1 MVLSSE
7 LASQFAK
14 IVNQTN
20 TNDSKETTVYGTA
33 VKFNGKMYVKI
44 DGSDR
49 MTPITS
55 TVDVREGERVT
66 VLIKNHQAV
75 ATGNTSSP
83 AARTDDV
90 KDNTQKIED
99 ASKQITELGTLV
111 ADKASIKELEADEA
125 RIKDLEAA
133 NVTITGELTAQRA
146 SISNLTADNV
156 NINKSLTAANAT
168 IDNLKTNKLDVEVAD
183 LKFATI
189 ESLKVTDANV
199 RQLTSDFGDFKK
211 LSTESFV
218 ANNAAIKT
226 LQTDKL
232 STKDAEVTYANIDF
246 ANIGD
251 AAIEKFYAKSGIIK
265 DLVIGNETVTGELVG
280 ITITGDLIKANT
292 IVADKFV
299 LKGQNG
305 LFYRINTDGITVE
318 TEQTD
323 ENSLNGKVILAKS
336 ITADKVKVTDLV
348 AFGATIAGFN
358 INDNSI
364 YSGVKES
371 VDNDTRGIYLDKDG
385 QIAFG
390 DSNNYVKY
398 YRDTDNTYKL
408 KISAGS
414 IIMSATGKTVEDAIN
429 GVETKLDELDVP
441 DDLVTKADL
450 IDDINSELK
459 IDGKSISLTTGHF
472 VITSKN
478 FSLDAAGN
486 ASFSGTITGSSGEF
500 TKGFYVNIPNEI
512 ARKFDDKFSNDS
524 FWRFKCSDLELYLG
538 WYSKAICDDKTS
550 HTTPLLSDISIT
562 HDGVIIESES
572 VVDIRAIG
580 LTGSYGATKV
590 SDIAIGIKLHKG
602 ALTIYGDAKATTESD
617 GTTTVVG
624 NNSSV
629 KTEKL
634 MDITLASVFKTS
646 IYVGSGITL
655 TGGTTI
661 KGNVNA
667 TGYTVTATN
676 LTAKSKLTV
685 SGNSYFGG
693 SGTFGGG
700 LSVPCIEMIYSTPY
714 IDFHYNKSTADY
726 TSRFIDYGGNF
737 TYYTNSGIHQFCN
750 INGSQVARIQSNGT
764 FGAATGGT
772 AIVGSAIY
780 CQTTWSGGAF
790 TAVYGASF
798 TNPSSRLVKEN
809 IADMTDSEAMKI
821 LQLTPVDFDY
831 IEAYGG
837 EKNQHGLIAEDTL
850 GIIPSCVTVPEGYSE
865 DNFDIENG
873 VRNEVLA
880 IDYSK
885 LVPYLVKMVQIQQ
898 KQIDK
903 LLSTQQK
910 GE

>member
-75 ATGNTSSP
+75 TTGNTSSP

-133 NVTITGELTAQRA
+133 NVTITGELKAQRA
-146 SISNLTADNV
+146 NISSLTADTV
-156 NINKSLTAANAT
+156 NINKSLTAANAS
-168 IDNLKTNKLDVEVAD
+168 IENLKTNKLDVEVAD

-189 ESLKVTDANV
+189 DSLKTTNVSV

-211 LSTESFV
+211 LSTESFN
-218 ANNAAIKT
+218 ANNAAIKS

-232 STKDAEVTYANIDF
+232 NTKDAEVTYANIDF

-358 INDNSI
+358 INDTSI

-371 VDNDTRGIYLDKDG
+371 VNNNTRGVYLDKDG

-398 YRDTDNTYKL
+398 YKDTDNTYKL

-472 VITSKN
+472 VINSKN

-486 ASFSGTITGSSGEF
+486 ASFSGTIKGSAGEF
-500 TKGFYVNIPNEI
+500 TKGFFVDIPTEYGSYNSSWRI
-512 ARKFDDKFSNDS
+512 SMSNNDC
-524 FWRFKCSDLELYLG
+524 FFG
-538 WYSKAICDDKTS
+538 WYHSGLGEDGGEDAGEANSMSSIFMHEGKFVLRAATIRLD
-550 HTTPLLSDISIT
+550 SDSNVGDVSIYGNSIT
-562 HDGVIIESES
+562 
-572 VVDIRAIG
+572 IG
-580 LTGSYGATKV
+580 GATT
-590 SDIAIGIKLHKG
+590 IENKL
-602 ALTIYGDAKATTESD
+602 
-617 GTTTVVG
+617 TVK
-624 NNSSV
+624 N
-629 KTEKL
+629 
-634 MDITLASVFKTS
+634 
-646 IYVGSGITL
+646 
-655 TGGTTI
+655 
-661 KGNVNA
+661 NVNA

-676 LTAKSKLTV
+676 ITVKSQLTV

-714 IDFHYNKSTADY
+714 IDFHYNKSKADY

-750 INGSQVARIQSNGT
+750 IDGSQVARIQSNGT

-780 CQTTWSGGAF
+780 CQTTWSGGAY

-809 IADMTDSEAMKI
+809 IADMTDDEAMKI

-837 EKNQHGLIAEDTL
+837 EKNQHGLIAEDTID
-850 GIIPSCVTVPEGYSE
+850 IIPSCVTVPDGYSE
-865 DNFDIENG
+865 DNFDVDNG
-873 VRNEVLA
+873 IRNEVLA

>member
-1 MVLSSE
+1 MGLSSE

-75 ATGNTSSP
+75 TTGNTSSP
-83 AARTDDV
+83 AARTADV

-99 ASKQITELGTLV
+99 ASKQITELGTLI

-133 NVTITGELTAQRA
+133 NVTITGELKAQRA
-146 SISNLTADNV
+146 SISSLTADNV
-156 NINKSLTAANAT
+156 NINKSLTAANAS
-168 IDNLKTNKLDVEVAD
+168 IENLKTNKLDVEVAD

-189 ESLKVTDANV
+189 DSLKATNVSV

-211 LSTESFV
+211 LSTESFN
-218 ANNAAIKT
+218 ANNAAIKS

-232 STKDAEVTYANIDF
+232 NTKDAEVTYANIDF

-371 VDNDTRGIYLDKDG
+371 INNNTRGIYLDKDG

-398 YRDTDNTYKL
+398 YKDTDNTYKL

-429 GVETKLDELDVP
+429 GVETKLNELDVP

-472 VITSKN
+472 VINSKN
-478 FSLDAAGN
+478 FSLDAKGN

-500 TKGFYVNIPNEI
+500 TKGFYVNILDPITTGDVDSSWQFKISKGNMFVGRYIPREYI
-512 ARKFDDKFSNDS
+512 EDPPFDHYETYIKFDGATTAIVGGSRIYLD
-524 FWRFKCSDLELYLG
+524 CS
-538 WYSKAICDDKTS
+538 A
-550 HTTPLLSDISIT
+550 ISI
-562 HDGVIIESES
+562 DLDYGEGY
-572 VVDIRAIG
+572 IRLVNSTVGITI
-580 LTGSYGATKV
+580 TGSKISQST
-590 SDIAIGIKLHKG
+590 
-602 ALTIYGDAKATTESD
+602 TQFTGD
-617 GTTTVVG
+617 
-624 NNSSV
+624 
-629 KTEKL
+629 
-634 MDITLASVFKTS
+634 
-646 IYVGSGITL
+646 
-655 TGGTTI
+655 
-661 KGNVNA
+661 VNA

-714 IDFHYNKSTADY
+714 INFHYNKSKADY

-737 TYYTNSGIHQFCN
+737 TYCTNSGIHQFCN
-750 INGSQVARIQSNGT
+750 IDGSQVARIQSNGT

-780 CQTTWSGGAF
+780 CQTTWSGGAY

-809 IADMTDSEAMKI
+809 IADMTDDEAMKI

-837 EKNQHGLIAEDTL
+837 EKNQHGLIAEDTID
-850 GIIPSCVTVPEGYSE
+850 IIPSCVTVPDGYSE
-865 DNFDIENG
+865 DAFDIDNG
-873 VRNEVLA
+873 IRNEVLA

-885 LVPYLVKMVQIQQ
+885 LVPYLVKMIQIQQ

>member
-1 MVLSSE
+1 MGLSSE

-156 NINKSLTAANAT
+156 NINKSLTAANAS
-168 IDNLKTNKLDVEVAD
+168 IENLKTNKLDVEVAD

-189 ESLKVTDANV
+189 DSLKATNVSV

-211 LSTESFV
+211 LSTESFN
-218 ANNAAIKT
+218 ANNAAIKS

-232 STKDAEVTYANIDF
+232 NTKDAEVTYANIDF

-358 INDNSI
+358 INDTSI

-371 VDNDTRGIYLDKDG
+371 VNNNTRGVYLDKDG

-398 YRDTDNTYKL
+398 YKDTDNTYKL

-472 VITSKN
+472 VINSKN

-486 ASFSGTITGSSGEF
+486 ASFSGTIKGSAGEF
-500 TKGFYVNIPNEI
+500 TKGFFVDIPTEYGSYNSSWRI
-512 ARKFDDKFSNDS
+512 SMSNNDC
-524 FWRFKCSDLELYLG
+524 FFG
-538 WYSKAICDDKTS
+538 WYHSGLGEDGGEDDGEANSMSSIFMHEGKFVLRAATIR
-550 HTTPLLSDISIT
+550 LDSDSNVGDVSIYGNSIT
-562 HDGVIIESES
+562 
-572 VVDIRAIG
+572 IG
-580 LTGSYGATKV
+580 GATT
-590 SDIAIGIKLHKG
+590 IENKL
-602 ALTIYGDAKATTESD
+602 
-617 GTTTVVG
+617 TVK
-624 NNSSV
+624 N
-629 KTEKL
+629 
-634 MDITLASVFKTS
+634 
-646 IYVGSGITL
+646 
-655 TGGTTI
+655 
-661 KGNVNA
+661 NVNA

-676 LTAKSKLTV
+676 ITVKSQLTV

-714 IDFHYNKSTADY
+714 INFHYNKSKADY

-737 TYYTNSGIHQFCN
+737 TYCTNSGIHQFCN
-750 INGSQVARIQSNGT
+750 IDGSQVARIQSNGT

-780 CQTTWSGGAF
+780 CQTTWIGGAY

-809 IADMTDSEAMKI
+809 IADMTDDEAMKI

-837 EKNQHGLIAEDTL
+837 EKNQHGLIAEDTID
-850 GIIPSCVTVPEGYSE
+850 IIPSCVTVPDGYSE
-865 DNFDIENG
+865 DAFDIDNG
-873 VRNEVLA
+873 IRNEVLA

-885 LVPYLVKMVQIQQ
+885 LVPYLVKMIQIQQ

>member
-1 MVLSSE
+1 MGLSSE

-156 NINKSLTAANAT
+156 NINKSLTAANAS
-168 IDNLKTNKLDVEVAD
+168 IENLKTNKLDVEVAD

-189 ESLKVTDANV
+189 DSLKATNVSV

-211 LSTESFV
+211 LSTESFN
-218 ANNAAIKT
+218 ANNAAIKS

-232 STKDAEVTYANIDF
+232 NTKDAEVTYANIDF

-358 INDNSI
+358 INDTSI

-371 VDNDTRGIYLDKDG
+371 VNNNTRGVYLDKDG

-398 YRDTDNTYKL
+398 YKDTDNTYKL

-472 VITSKN
+472 VINSKN

-486 ASFSGTITGSSGEF
+486 ASFSGTIKGSAGEF
-500 TKGFYVNIPNEI
+500 TKGFFVDIPTEYGSYNSSWRI
-512 ARKFDDKFSNDS
+512 SMSNNDC
-524 FWRFKCSDLELYLG
+524 FFG
-538 WYSKAICDDKTS
+538 WYHSGLGEDGGEDDGEANSMSSIFMHESKFVLRAATIRLD
-550 HTTPLLSDISIT
+550 SDSNVGDVSIYGNSIT
-562 HDGVIIESES
+562 
-572 VVDIRAIG
+572 IG
-580 LTGSYGATKV
+580 GATT
-590 SDIAIGIKLHKG
+590 IENKL
-602 ALTIYGDAKATTESD
+602 
-617 GTTTVVG
+617 TVK
-624 NNSSV
+624 N
-629 KTEKL
+629 
-634 MDITLASVFKTS
+634 
-646 IYVGSGITL
+646 
-655 TGGTTI
+655 
-661 KGNVNA
+661 NVNA

-676 LTAKSKLTV
+676 ITVKSQLTV

-714 IDFHYNKSTADY
+714 IDFHYNKSKADY

-737 TYYTNSGIHQFCN
+737 TYCTNSGIHQFCN
-750 INGSQVARIQSNGT
+750 IDGSQVARIQSNGT

-780 CQTTWSGGAF
+780 CQTTWIGGAY

-809 IADMTDSEAMKI
+809 IADMTDDEAMKI

-837 EKNQHGLIAEDTL
+837 EKNQHGLIAEDTID
-850 GIIPSCVTVPEGYSE
+850 IIPSCVTVPDGYSE
-865 DNFDIENG
+865 DAFDIDNG
-873 VRNEVLA
+873 IRNEVLA

-885 LVPYLVKMVQIQQ
+885 LVPYLVKMIQIQQ

>member
-1 MVLSSE
+1 MGLSSE

-75 ATGNTSSP
+75 TTGNTSSP

-133 NVTITGELTAQRA
+133 NVTITGELKAQRA
-146 SISNLTADNV
+146 NISSLTADTV
-156 NINKSLTAANAT
+156 NINKSLTAANAS
-168 IDNLKTNKLDVEVAD
+168 IENLKTNKLDVEVAD

-189 ESLKVTDANV
+189 DSLKATNVSV

-211 LSTESFV
+211 LSTESFN
-218 ANNAAIKT
+218 ANNAAIKS

-232 STKDAEVTYANIDF
+232 NTKDAEVTYANIDF

-358 INDNSI
+358 INDTSI

-371 VDNDTRGIYLDKDG
+371 VNNNTRGVYLDKDG

-398 YRDTDNTYKL
+398 YKDTDNTYKL

-472 VITSKN
+472 VINSKN

-486 ASFSGTITGSSGEF
+486 ASFSGTIKGSAGEF
-500 TKGFYVNIPNEI
+500 TKGFFVDIPTKYGSYNSSWRI
-512 ARKFDDKFSNDS
+512 SMSNNDC
-524 FWRFKCSDLELYLG
+524 FFG
-538 WYSKAICDDKTS
+538 WYHSGLGEDGGEDDGEANSMSSIFMHEGKFVLRAATIR
-550 HTTPLLSDISIT
+550 LASDSNVGDVSIYGNSIT
-562 HDGVIIESES
+562 
-572 VVDIRAIG
+572 IG
-580 LTGSYGATKV
+580 GAT
-590 SDIAIGIKLHKG
+590 
-602 ALTIYGDAKATTESD
+602 TIE
-617 GTTTVVG
+617 
-624 NNSSV
+624 N
-629 KTEKL
+629 
-634 MDITLASVFKTS
+634 
-646 IYVGSGITL
+646 
-655 TGGTTI
+655 
-661 KGNVNA
+661 
-667 TGYTVTATN
+667 
-676 LTAKSKLTV
+676 KLTV

-714 IDFHYNKSTADY
+714 IDFHYNKSKADY

-750 INGSQVARIQSNGT
+750 IDGSQVARIQSNGT

-780 CQTTWSGGAF
+780 CQTTWSGGAY

-809 IADMTDSEAMKI
+809 IADMTDDEAMKI

-837 EKNQHGLIAEDTL
+837 EKNQHGLIAEDTID
-850 GIIPSCVTVPEGYSE
+850 IIPSCVTVPDGYSE
-865 DNFDIENG
+865 DNFDVDNG
-873 VRNEVLA
+873 IRNEVLA

>member
-1 MVLSSE
+1 MGLSSE

-75 ATGNTSSP
+75 TTGNTSSP

-99 ASKQITELGTLV
+99 ASKQITELGTLI

-133 NVTITGELTAQRA
+133 NVTITGELKAQRA
-146 SISNLTADNV
+146 SISSLTADNV
-156 NINKSLTAANAT
+156 NINKSLTAANAS
-168 IDNLKTNKLDVEVAD
+168 IENLKTNKLDVEVAD

-189 ESLKVTDANV
+189 DSLKATNISV

-211 LSTESFV
+211 LSTESFN
-218 ANNAAIKT
+218 ANNAAIKS

-232 STKDAEVTYANIDF
+232 NTKDAEVTYANIDF

-371 VDNDTRGIYLDKDG
+371 VNNNTRGIYLDKDG

-398 YRDTDNTYKL
+398 YKDTDNTYKL

-429 GVETKLDELDVP
+429 GVETKLNEMDIP
-441 DDLVTKADL
+441 DDVVTKADL

-472 VITSKN
+472 VINSKN

-500 TKGFYVNIPNEI
+500 TKGFYVNIL
-512 ARKFDDKFSNDS
+512 DS
-524 FWRFKCSDLELYLG
+524 ITTGDVDSSWRFKISKGNMFIGRYIPREYLE
-538 WYSKAICDDKTS
+538 DPPFDKYQASIELTNS
-550 HTTPLLSDISIT
+550 EVIVDGGSRILL
-562 HDGVIIESES
+562 ESN
-572 VVDIRAIG
+572 G
-580 LTGSYGATKV
+580 LFIDVNYMEPY
-590 SDIAIGIKLHKG
+590 IKLKHN
-602 ALTIYGDAKATTESD
+602 D
-617 GTTTVVG
+617 
-624 NNSSV
+624 N
-629 KTEKL
+629 
-634 MDITLASVFKTS
+634 
-646 IYVGSGITL
+646 GITIGASQISQSKTQF
-655 TGGTTI
+655 TGD
-661 KGNVNA
+661 VNA

-676 LTAKSKLTV
+676 LTAKSKLSV

-714 IDFHYNKSTADY
+714 IDFHYNKSKADY

-750 INGSQVARIQSNGT
+750 IDGSQVARIQSNGT

-780 CQTTWSGGAF
+780 CQTTWSGGAY

-809 IADMTDSEAMKI
+809 IADMTDDEAMKI

-837 EKNQHGLIAEDTL
+837 EKNQHGLIAEDTID
-850 GIIPSCVTVPEGYSE
+850 IIPSCVTVPDGYSE
-865 DNFDIENG
+865 DAFDIDNG
-873 VRNEVLA
+873 IRNEVLA

-885 LVPYLVKMVQIQQ
+885 LVPYLVKMIQIQQ

>member
-1 MVLSSE
+1 MGLSSE

-75 ATGNTSSP
+75 TTGNTSSP

-99 ASKQITELGTLV
+99 ASKQITELGTLI

-133 NVTITGELTAQRA
+133 NVTITGELKAQRA
-146 SISNLTADNV
+146 SISSLTADNV
-156 NINKSLTAANAT
+156 NINKSLTAANAS
-168 IDNLKTNKLDVEVAD
+168 IENLKTNKLDVEVAD

-189 ESLKVTDANV
+189 DSLKATNVSV

-211 LSTESFV
+211 LSTESFN
-218 ANNAAIKT
+218 ANNAAIKS
-226 LQTDKL
+226 LQADKL
-232 STKDAEVTYANIDF
+232 NTKDAEVTYANIDF

-305 LFYRINTDGITVE
+305 LFYRLNTDGVSVE
-318 TEQTD
+318 ADQTD

-336 ITADKVKVTDLV
+336 VTADKVMVTDLV

-358 INDNSI
+358 ITDNSI

-371 VDNDTRGIYLDKDG
+371 VNNNTRGIYLDKDG

-398 YRDTDNTYKL
+398 YKDTDNTYKL

-429 GVETKLDELDVP
+429 GVETKLNEMDIP
-441 DDLVTKADL
+441 DNVVTKADL

-472 VITSKN
+472 VINSKN

-486 ASFSGTITGSSGEF
+486 ASFSGTIKGSAGEF
-500 TKGFYVNIPNEI
+500 TKGFFVDIPTEYGSYNSSWRI
-512 ARKFDDKFSNDS
+512 SMNNNDC
-524 FWRFKCSDLELYLG
+524 FFG
-538 WYSKAICDDKTS
+538 WYHSGLEEDGGEDDGEANSMSSIFMHEGKFVLRAATIRID
-550 HTTPLLSDISIT
+550 SDSSVGDVSIYGNSIT
-562 HDGVIIESES
+562 
-572 VVDIRAIG
+572 IG
-580 LTGSYGATKV
+580 GATT
-590 SDIAIGIKLHKG
+590 IENKL
-602 ALTIYGDAKATTESD
+602 
-617 GTTTVVG
+617 TVK
-624 NNSSV
+624 N
-629 KTEKL
+629 
-634 MDITLASVFKTS
+634 
-646 IYVGSGITL
+646 
-655 TGGTTI
+655 
-661 KGNVNA
+661 NVNA

-714 IDFHYNKSTADY
+714 IDFHYNKSNADY
-726 TSRFIDYGGNF
+726 TSRIIDYGANF

-750 INGSQVARIQSNGT
+750 IDGSQVARIQSNGT
-764 FGAATGGT
+764 FGAAVGGT
-772 AIVGSAIY
+772 ALVGSAIY
-780 CQTTWSGGAF
+780 CQTTWSGGAY

-798 TNPSSRLVKEN
+798 TNPSSRLVKKN
-809 IADMTDSEAMKI
+809 IINMSEEEAKKI
-821 LQLTPVDFDY
+821 LLLNPVDFDY
-831 IEAYGG
+831 IKEFGG
-837 EKNQHGLIAEDTL
+837 EKNQRGLIAEDVL
-850 GIIPSCVTVPEGYSE
+850 NIIPFCVTVPDDYDEAAFNPEKG
-865 DNFDIENG
+865 
-873 VRNEVLA
+873 LA
-880 IDYSK
+880 NALLGIDYSK

-898 KQIDK
+898 KQIDT

>member
-1 MVLSSE
+1 MGLSSE

-75 ATGNTSSP
+75 TTGNTSSP
-83 AARTDDV
+83 AARTGDV

-99 ASKQITELGTLV
+99 ASKQITELGTLI

-133 NVTITGELTAQRA
+133 NVTITGELEAQRA
-146 SISNLTADNV
+146 NISSLTADNV
-156 NINKSLTAANAT
+156 NINKSLTAANAS
-168 IDNLKTNKLDVEVAD
+168 IENLKTNKLDVEVAD

-189 ESLKVTDANV
+189 DSLKATNISV

-211 LSTESFV
+211 LSTESFN
-218 ANNAAIKT
+218 ANNAAIKS

-232 STKDAEVTYANIDF
+232 NTKDAEVTYANIDF

-305 LFYRINTDGITVE
+305 LFYRLNTDGVSVE
-318 TEQTD
+318 ADQTD

-336 ITADKVKVTDLV
+336 VTADKVMVTDLV

-358 INDNSI
+358 ITDNSI

-371 VDNDTRGIYLDKDG
+371 VNNNTRGIYLDKDG

-398 YRDTDNTYKL
+398 YKDTDNTYKL

-429 GVETKLDELDVP
+429 GVETKLNEMDIP
-441 DDLVTKADL
+441 DDVVTKADL

-472 VITSKN
+472 VINSKN

-500 TKGFYVNIPNEI
+500 TKGFYVNIL
-512 ARKFDDKFSNDS
+512 DS
-524 FWRFKCSDLELYLG
+524 ITTGDVDSSWRFKISKGNMFIGRYIPREYLE
-538 WYSKAICDDKTS
+538 DPPFDKYQASIELTNS
-550 HTTPLLSDISIT
+550 EVIVDGGSRILL
-562 HDGVIIESES
+562 ESN
-572 VVDIRAIG
+572 G
-580 LTGSYGATKV
+580 LFIDVNYMEPY
-590 SDIAIGIKLHKG
+590 IKLKHN
-602 ALTIYGDAKATTESD
+602 D
-617 GTTTVVG
+617 
-624 NNSSV
+624 N
-629 KTEKL
+629 
-634 MDITLASVFKTS
+634 
-646 IYVGSGITL
+646 GITIGTSQISQSKTQF
-655 TGGTTI
+655 TGD
-661 KGNVNA
+661 VNA

-676 LTAKSKLTV
+676 LTAKSKLSV

-714 IDFHYNKSTADY
+714 IDFHYNKSKADY

-750 INGSQVARIQSNGT
+750 IDGSQVARIQSNGT

-780 CQTTWSGGAF
+780 CQTTWSGGAY

-809 IADMTDSEAMKI
+809 IADMTDDEAMKI

-837 EKNQHGLIAEDTL
+837 EKNQHGLIAEDTID
-850 GIIPSCVTVPEGYSE
+850 IIPSCVTVPDGYSE
-865 DNFDIENG
+865 DAFDIDNG
-873 VRNEVLA
+873 IRNEVLA

-885 LVPYLVKMVQIQQ
+885 LVPYLVKMIQIQQ

>member
-1 MVLSSE
+1 MGLSSE

-75 ATGNTSSP
+75 TTGNTSSP
-83 AARTDDV
+83 AARTGDV

-99 ASKQITELGTLV
+99 ASKQITELGTLI

-133 NVTITGELTAQRA
+133 NVTITGELEAQRA
-146 SISNLTADNV
+146 NISSLTADNV
-156 NINKSLTAANAT
+156 NINKSLTAANAS
-168 IDNLKTNKLDVEVAD
+168 IENLKTNKLDVEVAD

-189 ESLKVTDANV
+189 DSLKATNISV

-211 LSTESFV
+211 LSTESFN
-218 ANNAAIKT
+218 ANNAAIKS

-232 STKDAEVTYANIDF
+232 NTKDAEVTYANIDF

-305 LFYRINTDGITVE
+305 LFYRLNTDGVSVE
-318 TEQTD
+318 ADQTD

-336 ITADKVKVTDLV
+336 VTADKVMVTDLV

-358 INDNSI
+358 ITDNSI

-371 VDNDTRGIYLDKDG
+371 VNNNTRGIYLDKDG

-398 YRDTDNTYKL
+398 YKDTDNTYKL

-429 GVETKLDELDVP
+429 GVETKLNEMDIP
-441 DDLVTKADL
+441 DDVVTKADL

-472 VITSKN
+472 VINSKN

-500 TKGFYVNIPNEI
+500 TKGFYVNIL
-512 ARKFDDKFSNDS
+512 DS
-524 FWRFKCSDLELYLG
+524 ITTGDVDSSWRFKISKGNMFIGRYIPREYLE
-538 WYSKAICDDKTS
+538 DPPFDKYQASIELTNS
-550 HTTPLLSDISIT
+550 EVIVNGGSRILL
-562 HDGVIIESES
+562 ESN
-572 VVDIRAIG
+572 G
-580 LTGSYGATKV
+580 LFIDVNYMEPY
-590 SDIAIGIKLHKG
+590 IKLKHN
-602 ALTIYGDAKATTESD
+602 D
-617 GTTTVVG
+617 
-624 NNSSV
+624 N
-629 KTEKL
+629 
-634 MDITLASVFKTS
+634 
-646 IYVGSGITL
+646 GITIGVSQISQSKTQF
-655 TGGTTI
+655 TGD
-661 KGNVNA
+661 VNA

-676 LTAKSKLTV
+676 LTAKSKLSV

-714 IDFHYNKSTADY
+714 IDFHYNKSKADY

-750 INGSQVARIQSNGT
+750 IDGSQVARIQSNGT

-780 CQTTWSGGAF
+780 CQTTWSGGAY

-809 IADMTDSEAMKI
+809 IADMTDDEAMKI

-837 EKNQHGLIAEDTL
+837 EKNQHGLIAEDTID
-850 GIIPSCVTVPEGYSE
+850 IIPSCVTVPDGYSE
-865 DNFDIENG
+865 DAFDIDNG
-873 VRNEVLA
+873 IRNEVLA

-885 LVPYLVKMVQIQQ
+885 LVPYLVKMIQIQQ

>member
-1 MVLSSE
+1 MGLSSE

-75 ATGNTSSP
+75 TTGNTSSP

-133 NVTITGELTAQRA
+133 NVTITGELKAQRA
-146 SISNLTADNV
+146 NISSLTADTV
-156 NINKSLTAANAT
+156 NINKSLTAANAS
-168 IDNLKTNKLDVEVAD
+168 IENLKTNKLDVEVAD

-189 ESLKVTDANV
+189 DSLKATNVSV

-211 LSTESFV
+211 LSTESFN
-218 ANNAAIKT
+218 ANNAAIKS

-232 STKDAEVTYANIDF
+232 NTKDAEVTYANIDF

-358 INDNSI
+358 INDTSI

-371 VDNDTRGIYLDKDG
+371 VNNNTRGVYLDKDG

-398 YRDTDNTYKL
+398 YKDTDNTYKL

-472 VITSKN
+472 VINSKN

-486 ASFSGTITGSSGEF
+486 ASFSGTIKGSAGEF
-500 TKGFYVNIPNEI
+500 TKGFFVDIPTEYGSYNSSWRI
-512 ARKFDDKFSNDS
+512 SMSNNDC
-524 FWRFKCSDLELYLG
+524 FFG
-538 WYSKAICDDKTS
+538 WYHSGLGEDGGEDDGEANSMSSIFMHEGKFVLRAATIR
-550 HTTPLLSDISIT
+550 LDSDSNVGDVSIYGNSIT
-562 HDGVIIESES
+562 
-572 VVDIRAIG
+572 IG
-580 LTGSYGATKV
+580 GATT
-590 SDIAIGIKLHKG
+590 IENKL
-602 ALTIYGDAKATTESD
+602 
-617 GTTTVVG
+617 TVK
-624 NNSSV
+624 N
-629 KTEKL
+629 
-634 MDITLASVFKTS
+634 
-646 IYVGSGITL
+646 
-655 TGGTTI
+655 
-661 KGNVNA
+661 NVNA

-676 LTAKSKLTV
+676 ITVKSQLTV

-714 IDFHYNKSTADY
+714 IDFHYNKSKADY

-750 INGSQVARIQSNGT
+750 IDGSQVARIQSNGT

-780 CQTTWSGGAF
+780 CQTTWSGGAY

-809 IADMTDSEAMKI
+809 IADMTDDEAMKI

-837 EKNQHGLIAEDTL
+837 EKNQHGLIAEDTID
-850 GIIPSCVTVPEGYSE
+850 IIPSCVTVPDGYSE
-865 DNFDIENG
+865 DNFDVDNG
-873 VRNEVLA
+873 IRNEVLA

>member
-1 MVLSSE
+1 MGLSSE

-75 ATGNTSSP
+75 TTGNTSSP

-133 NVTITGELTAQRA
+133 NVTITGELKAQSA
-146 SISNLTADNV
+146 NISSLTADTV
-156 NINKSLTAANAT
+156 NINKSLTAANAS
-168 IDNLKTNKLDVEVAD
+168 IENLKTNKLDVEVAD

-189 ESLKVTDANV
+189 DSLKATNVSV

-211 LSTESFV
+211 LSTESFN
-218 ANNAAIKT
+218 ANNAAIKS

-232 STKDAEVTYANIDF
+232 NTKDAEVTYANIDF

-358 INDNSI
+358 INDTSI

-371 VDNDTRGIYLDKDG
+371 VNNNTRGVYLDKDG

-398 YRDTDNTYKL
+398 YKDTDNTYKL

-472 VITSKN
+472 VINSKN

-486 ASFSGTITGSSGEF
+486 ASFSGTIKGSAGEF
-500 TKGFYVNIPNEI
+500 TKGFFVDIPTEYGSYNSSWRI
-512 ARKFDDKFSNDS
+512 SMSNNDC
-524 FWRFKCSDLELYLG
+524 FFG
-538 WYSKAICDDKTS
+538 WYHSGLEEDGGEDDGEANSMSSIFMHEGKFVLRAATIR
-550 HTTPLLSDISIT
+550 LDSDSSVGDVSIYGNSIT
-562 HDGVIIESES
+562 
-572 VVDIRAIG
+572 IG
-580 LTGSYGATKV
+580 GATT
-590 SDIAIGIKLHKG
+590 IENKL
-602 ALTIYGDAKATTESD
+602 
-617 GTTTVVG
+617 TVK
-624 NNSSV
+624 N
-629 KTEKL
+629 
-634 MDITLASVFKTS
+634 
-646 IYVGSGITL
+646 
-655 TGGTTI
+655 
-661 KGNVNA
+661 NVNA

-676 LTAKSKLTV
+676 ITVKSQLTV

-714 IDFHYNKSTADY
+714 IDFHYNKSKADY

-750 INGSQVARIQSNGT
+750 IDGSQVARIQSNGT

-780 CQTTWSGGAF
+780 CQTTWSGGAY

-809 IADMTDSEAMKI
+809 IADMTDDEAMKI

-837 EKNQHGLIAEDTL
+837 EKNQHGLIAEDTID
-850 GIIPSCVTVPEGYSE
+850 IIPSCVTVPDGYSE
-865 DNFDIENG
+865 DAFDIDNG
-873 VRNEVLA
+873 IRNEVLA

-885 LVPYLVKMVQIQQ
+885 LVPYLVKMIQIQQ

-903 LLSTQQK
+903 LLSMQQK

>member
-1 MVLSSE
+1 MGLSSE

-75 ATGNTSSP
+75 TTGNTSSP

-99 ASKQITELGTLV
+99 ASKQITELGTLI

-133 NVTITGELTAQRA
+133 NVTITGELKAQRA
-146 SISNLTADNV
+146 SISSLTADNV
-156 NINKSLTAANAT
+156 NINKSLTAANAS
-168 IDNLKTNKLDVEVAD
+168 IENLKTNKLDVEVAD

-189 ESLKVTDANV
+189 DSLKATNVSV

-211 LSTESFV
+211 LSTESFN
-218 ANNAAIKT
+218 ANNAAIKS

-232 STKDAEVTYANIDF
+232 NTKDAEVTYANIDF

-358 INDNSI
+358 INDTSI

-371 VDNDTRGIYLDKDG
+371 VNNNTRGVYLDKDG

-398 YRDTDNTYKL
+398 YKDTDNTYKL

-472 VITSKN
+472 VINSKN

-486 ASFSGTITGSSGEF
+486 ASFSGTIKGSAGEF
-500 TKGFYVNIPNEI
+500 TKGFFVDIPTEYGSYNSSWRI
-512 ARKFDDKFSNDS
+512 SMSNNDC
-524 FWRFKCSDLELYLG
+524 FFG
-538 WYSKAICDDKTS
+538 WYHSGLGEDGGEDDGEANSMSSIFMHEGKFVLRAATIR
-550 HTTPLLSDISIT
+550 LDSDSSVGDVSIYGNSIT
-562 HDGVIIESES
+562 
-572 VVDIRAIG
+572 IG
-580 LTGSYGATKV
+580 GATT
-590 SDIAIGIKLHKG
+590 IENKL
-602 ALTIYGDAKATTESD
+602 
-617 GTTTVVG
+617 TVK
-624 NNSSV
+624 N
-629 KTEKL
+629 
-634 MDITLASVFKTS
+634 
-646 IYVGSGITL
+646 
-655 TGGTTI
+655 
-661 KGNVNA
+661 NVNA

-676 LTAKSKLTV
+676 ITVKSQLTV

-714 IDFHYNKSTADY
+714 IDFHYNKSKADY

-750 INGSQVARIQSNGT
+750 IDGSQVARIQSNGT

-780 CQTTWSGGAF
+780 CQTTWSGGAY

-809 IADMTDSEAMKI
+809 IADMTDDEAMKI

-837 EKNQHGLIAEDTL
+837 EKNQHGLIAEDTID
-850 GIIPSCVTVPEGYSE
+850 IIPSCVTVPDGYSE
-865 DNFDIENG
+865 DNFDVDNG
-873 VRNEVLA
+873 IRNEVLA

>member
-1 MVLSSE
+1 MGLSSE

-75 ATGNTSSP
+75 TTGNTSSP

-133 NVTITGELTAQRA
+133 NVTITGELKAQRA
-146 SISNLTADNV
+146 NISSLTADTV
-156 NINKSLTAANAT
+156 NINKSLTAANAS
-168 IDNLKTNKLDVEVAD
+168 IENLKTNKLDVEVAD

-189 ESLKVTDANV
+189 DSLKATNVSV

-211 LSTESFV
+211 LSTESFN
-218 ANNAAIKT
+218 ANNAAIKS

-232 STKDAEVTYANIDF
+232 NTKDAEVTYANIDF

-358 INDNSI
+358 INDTSI

-371 VDNDTRGIYLDKDG
+371 VNNNTRGVYLDKDG

-398 YRDTDNTYKL
+398 YKDTDNTYKL

-472 VITSKN
+472 VINSKN

-486 ASFSGTITGSSGEF
+486 ASFSGTIKGSAGEF
-500 TKGFYVNIPNEI
+500 TKGFFVDIPTEYGSYNSSWRI
-512 ARKFDDKFSNDS
+512 SMSNNDC
-524 FWRFKCSDLELYLG
+524 FFG
-538 WYSKAICDDKTS
+538 WYHSGLGEDGGEDDGEANSMSSIFMHEGKFVLRAATIR
-550 HTTPLLSDISIT
+550 LDSDSSDGDVSIYGNSIT
-562 HDGVIIESES
+562 
-572 VVDIRAIG
+572 IG
-580 LTGSYGATKV
+580 GATT
-590 SDIAIGIKLHKG
+590 IENKL
-602 ALTIYGDAKATTESD
+602 
-617 GTTTVVG
+617 TVK
-624 NNSSV
+624 N
-629 KTEKL
+629 
-634 MDITLASVFKTS
+634 
-646 IYVGSGITL
+646 
-655 TGGTTI
+655 
-661 KGNVNA
+661 NVNA

-676 LTAKSKLTV
+676 ITVKSQLTV

-714 IDFHYNKSTADY
+714 IDFHYNKSKADY

-750 INGSQVARIQSNGT
+750 IDGSQVARIQSNGT

-780 CQTTWSGGAF
+780 CQTTWSGGAY

-809 IADMTDSEAMKI
+809 IADMTDDEAMKI

-837 EKNQHGLIAEDTL
+837 EKNQHGLIAEDTID
-850 GIIPSCVTVPEGYSE
+850 IIPSCVTVPDGYSE
-865 DNFDIENG
+865 DAFDIDNG
-873 VRNEVLA
+873 IRNEVLA

>member
-1 MVLSSE
+1 MGLSSE

-156 NINKSLTAANAT
+156 NINKSLTAANAS
-168 IDNLKTNKLDVEVAD
+168 IENLKTNKLDVEVAD

-189 ESLKVTDANV
+189 DSLKATNVSV

-211 LSTESFV
+211 LSTESFN
-218 ANNAAIKT
+218 ANNAAIKS

-232 STKDAEVTYANIDF
+232 NTKDAEVTYANIDF

-358 INDNSI
+358 INDTSI

-371 VDNDTRGIYLDKDG
+371 VNNNTRGVYLDKDG

-398 YRDTDNTYKL
+398 YKDTDNTYKL

-472 VITSKN
+472 VINSKN

-486 ASFSGTITGSSGEF
+486 ASFSGTIKGSAGEF
-500 TKGFYVNIPNEI
+500 TKGFFVDIPTEYGSYNSSWRI
-512 ARKFDDKFSNDS
+512 SMSNNDC
-524 FWRFKCSDLELYLG
+524 FFG
-538 WYSKAICDDKTS
+538 WYHSELGEDGGEDDGEANSMSSIFMHEGKFVLRAATIR
-550 HTTPLLSDISIT
+550 LDSDSNVGDVSIYGNSIT
-562 HDGVIIESES
+562 
-572 VVDIRAIG
+572 IG
-580 LTGSYGATKV
+580 GATT
-590 SDIAIGIKLHKG
+590 IENKL
-602 ALTIYGDAKATTESD
+602 
-617 GTTTVVG
+617 TVK
-624 NNSSV
+624 N
-629 KTEKL
+629 
-634 MDITLASVFKTS
+634 
-646 IYVGSGITL
+646 
-655 TGGTTI
+655 
-661 KGNVNA
+661 NVNA

-676 LTAKSKLTV
+676 ITVKSQLTV

-714 IDFHYNKSTADY
+714 IDFYYNKSKADY

-737 TYYTNSGIHQFCN
+737 TYCTNSGIHQFCN
-750 INGSQVARIQSNGT
+750 IDGSQVARIQSNGT

-780 CQTTWSGGAF
+780 CQTTWIGGAY

-809 IADMTDSEAMKI
+809 IADMTDDEAMKI

-837 EKNQHGLIAEDTL
+837 EKNQHGLIAEDTID
-850 GIIPSCVTVPEGYSE
+850 IIPSCVTVPDGYSE
-865 DNFDIENG
+865 DAFDIDNG
-873 VRNEVLA
+873 IRNEVLA

-885 LVPYLVKMVQIQQ
+885 LVPYLVKMIQIQQ

>member
-1 MVLSSE
+1 MGLSSE

-75 ATGNTSSP
+75 TTGNTSSP

-133 NVTITGELTAQRA
+133 NVTITGELKAQRA
-146 SISNLTADNV
+146 NISSLTADTV
-156 NINKSLTAANAT
+156 NINKSLTAANAS
-168 IDNLKTNKLDVEVAD
+168 IENLKTNKLDVEVAD

-189 ESLKVTDANV
+189 DSLKATNVSV

-211 LSTESFV
+211 LSTESFN
-218 ANNAAIKT
+218 ANNAAIKS

-232 STKDAEVTYANIDF
+232 NTKDAEVTYANIDF

-336 ITADKVKVTDLV
+336 ITSDKVKVTDLV

-358 INDNSI
+358 INDTSI

-371 VDNDTRGIYLDKDG
+371 VNNNTRGVYLDKDG

-398 YRDTDNTYKL
+398 YKDTDNTYKL

-472 VITSKN
+472 VINSKN

-486 ASFSGTITGSSGEF
+486 A
-500 TKGFYVNIPNEI
+500 
-512 ARKFDDKFSNDS
+512 
-524 FWRFKCSDLELYLG
+524 
-538 WYSKAICDDKTS
+538 
-550 HTTPLLSDISIT
+550 
-562 HDGVIIESES
+562 
-572 VVDIRAIG
+572 
-580 LTGSYGATKV
+580 
-590 SDIAIGIKLHKG
+590 
-602 ALTIYGDAKATTESD
+602 
-617 GTTTVVG
+617 
-624 NNSSV
+624 
-629 KTEKL
+629 
-634 MDITLASVFKTS
+634 
-646 IYVGSGITL
+646 
-655 TGGTTI
+655 
-661 KGNVNA
+661 
-667 TGYTVTATN
+667 
-676 LTAKSKLTV
+676 
-685 SGNSYFGG
+685 
-693 SGTFGGG
+693 
-700 LSVPCIEMIYSTPY
+700 
-714 IDFHYNKSTADY
+714 
-726 TSRFIDYGGNF
+726 
-737 TYYTNSGIHQFCN
+737 
-750 INGSQVARIQSNGT
+750 
-764 FGAATGGT
+764 
-772 AIVGSAIY
+772 
-780 CQTTWSGGAF
+780 
-790 TAVYGASF
+790 
-798 TNPSSRLVKEN
+798 
-809 IADMTDSEAMKI
+809 
-821 LQLTPVDFDY
+821 
-831 IEAYGG
+831 
-837 EKNQHGLIAEDTL
+837 
-850 GIIPSCVTVPEGYSE
+850 
-865 DNFDIENG
+865 
-873 VRNEVLA
+873 
-880 IDYSK
+880 
-885 LVPYLVKMVQIQQ
+885 
-898 KQIDK
+898 
-903 LLSTQQK
+903 
-910 GE
+910 

>member
-1 MVLSSE
+1 MGLSSE

-75 ATGNTSSP
+75 TTGNTSSP
-83 AARTDDV
+83 AARTYDV

-133 NVTITGELTAQRA
+133 NVTITGELKAQRA
-146 SISNLTADNV
+146 NISSLTADTV
-156 NINKSLTAANAT
+156 NINKSLTAANAS
-168 IDNLKTNKLDVEVAD
+168 IENLKTNKLDVEVAD

-189 ESLKVTDANV
+189 DSLKATNVSV

-211 LSTESFV
+211 LSTESFN
-218 ANNAAIKT
+218 ANNAAIKS

-232 STKDAEVTYANIDF
+232 NTKDAEVTYANIDF

-358 INDNSI
+358 INDTSI

-371 VDNDTRGIYLDKDG
+371 VNNNTRGVYLDKDG

-398 YRDTDNTYKL
+398 YKDTDNTYKL

-472 VITSKN
+472 VINSKN

-486 ASFSGTITGSSGEF
+486 ASFSGTIKGSAGEF
-500 TKGFYVNIPNEI
+500 TKGFFVDIPTEYGSYNSSWRI
-512 ARKFDDKFSNDS
+512 SMSNNDC
-524 FWRFKCSDLELYLG
+524 FFG
-538 WYSKAICDDKTS
+538 WYHSGLGEDGGEDDGEANSMSSIFMHEGKFVLRAATIR
-550 HTTPLLSDISIT
+550 LDSDSNVGDVSIYGNSIT
-562 HDGVIIESES
+562 
-572 VVDIRAIG
+572 IG
-580 LTGSYGATKV
+580 GATT
-590 SDIAIGIKLHKG
+590 IENKL
-602 ALTIYGDAKATTESD
+602 
-617 GTTTVVG
+617 TVK
-624 NNSSV
+624 N
-629 KTEKL
+629 
-634 MDITLASVFKTS
+634 
-646 IYVGSGITL
+646 
-655 TGGTTI
+655 
-661 KGNVNA
+661 NVNA

-676 LTAKSKLTV
+676 ITVKSQLTV

-714 IDFHYNKSTADY
+714 IDFHYNKSKADY

-750 INGSQVARIQSNGT
+750 IDGSQVARIQSNGT

-780 CQTTWSGGAF
+780 CQTTWSGGAY

-809 IADMTDSEAMKI
+809 IADMTDDEAMKI

-837 EKNQHGLIAEDTL
+837 EKNQHGLIAEDTID
-850 GIIPSCVTVPEGYSE
+850 IIPSCVTVPDGYSE
-865 DNFDIENG
+865 DAFDIDNG
-873 VRNEVLA
+873 IRNEVLA

-885 LVPYLVKMVQIQQ
+885 LVPYLVKMIQIQQ

>member
-1 MVLSSE
+1 MGLSSE

-133 NVTITGELTAQRA
+133 NVTITGELKAQRA
-146 SISNLTADNV
+146 NISSLTADNV
-156 NINKSLTAANAT
+156 NINKSLTAANAS
-168 IDNLKTNKLDVEVAD
+168 IENLKTNKLDVEVAD

-189 ESLKVTDANV
+189 DSLKATNVSV

-211 LSTESFV
+211 LSTESFN
-218 ANNAAIKT
+218 ANNAAIKS
-226 LQTDKL
+226 LQADKL
-232 STKDAEVTYANIDF
+232 NTKDAEVTYANIDF

-305 LFYRINTDGITVE
+305 LFYRLNTDGVSVE
-318 TEQTD
+318 ADQTD

-336 ITADKVKVTDLV
+336 VTADKVMVTDLV

-358 INDNSI
+358 ITDNSI
-364 YSGVKES
+364 YSGVKKA
-371 VDNDTRGIYLDKDG
+371 VNNNTRGIYLDKDG

-398 YRDTDNTYKL
+398 YKDTDNTYKL

-429 GVETKLDELDVP
+429 GVETKLNEMDIP
-441 DDLVTKADL
+441 DDVVTKADL

-472 VITSKN
+472 VISSKN
-478 FSLDAAGN
+478 FSLDAKGN

-500 TKGFYVNIPNEI
+500 TKGFYVNIL
-512 ARKFDDKFSNDS
+512 DS
-524 FWRFKCSDLELYLG
+524 ITTGDVDSSWRFKISKGNMFIGRYIPREYLE
-538 WYSKAICDDKTS
+538 DPPFDKYQASIELTNS
-550 HTTPLLSDISIT
+550 EVIVDGGSRILL
-562 HDGVIIESES
+562 ESN
-572 VVDIRAIG
+572 G
-580 LTGSYGATKV
+580 LFIDVNYMEPY
-590 SDIAIGIKLHKG
+590 IKLKHN
-602 ALTIYGDAKATTESD
+602 D
-617 GTTTVVG
+617 
-624 NNSSV
+624 N
-629 KTEKL
+629 
-634 MDITLASVFKTS
+634 
-646 IYVGSGITL
+646 GITIGVSQISQSKTQF
-655 TGGTTI
+655 TGD
-661 KGNVNA
+661 VNA

-676 LTAKSKLTV
+676 LTVKSKLSV

-714 IDFHYNKSTADY
+714 IDFHYNKSKADY

-750 INGSQVARIQSNGT
+750 IDGSQVARIQSNGT

-780 CQTTWSGGAF
+780 CQTTWSGGAY

-809 IADMTDSEAMKI
+809 IADMTDDEAMKI

-837 EKNQHGLIAEDTL
+837 EKNQHGLIAEDTID
-850 GIIPSCVTVPEGYSE
+850 IIPSCVTVPDGYSE
-865 DNFDIENG
+865 DAFDIDNG
-873 VRNEVLA
+873 IRNEVLA

>member
-1 MVLSSE
+1 MGLSSE

-75 ATGNTSSP
+75 TTGNTSSP

-133 NVTITGELTAQRA
+133 NVTITGELKAQRA
-146 SISNLTADNV
+146 NISSLTADNV
-156 NINKSLTAANAT
+156 NINKSLTAANAS
-168 IDNLKTNKLDVEVAD
+168 IENLKTNKLDVEVAD

-189 ESLKVTDANV
+189 DSLKATNVSV

-211 LSTESFV
+211 LSTESFN
-218 ANNAAIKT
+218 ANNAAIKS

-232 STKDAEVTYANIDF
+232 NTKDAEVTYANIDF

-358 INDNSI
+358 INDTSI

-371 VDNDTRGIYLDKDG
+371 VNNNTRGVYLDKDG

-398 YRDTDNTYKL
+398 YKDTDNTYKL

-472 VITSKN
+472 VISSKN
-478 FSLDAAGN
+478 FSLDAKGN

-500 TKGFYVNIPNEI
+500 TKGFYVNILDPITTGDVDSSWQFKISKGNMFVGRYIPREYI
-512 ARKFDDKFSNDS
+512 EDPPFNHYETYIKFDGATTAIVGGSRIYLN
-524 FWRFKCSDLELYLG
+524 CSEMSIDLDYGDGYIRLVNSTVG
-538 WYSKAICDDKTS
+538 
-550 HTTPLLSDISIT
+550 IT
-562 HDGVIIESES
+562 I
-572 VVDIRAIG
+572 
-580 LTGSYGATKV
+580 TGSKISQST
-590 SDIAIGIKLHKG
+590 
-602 ALTIYGDAKATTESD
+602 TQFTGD
-617 GTTTVVG
+617 
-624 NNSSV
+624 
-629 KTEKL
+629 
-634 MDITLASVFKTS
+634 
-646 IYVGSGITL
+646 
-655 TGGTTI
+655 
-661 KGNVNA
+661 VNA

-714 IDFHYNKSTADY
+714 IDFHYNKSKADY

-737 TYYTNSGIHQFCN
+737 TYCTNSGIHQFCN
-750 INGSQVARIQSNGT
+750 IDGSQVARIQSNGT

-780 CQTTWSGGAF
+780 CQTTWSGGAY

-809 IADMTDSEAMKI
+809 IADMTDDEAMKI

-837 EKNQHGLIAEDTL
+837 EKNQHGLIAEDTID
-850 GIIPSCVTVPEGYSE
+850 IIPSCVTVPDGYSE
-865 DNFDIENG
+865 DAFDIDNG
-873 VRNEVLA
+873 IRNEVLA

>member
-1 MVLSSE
+1 MGLSSE

-75 ATGNTSSP
+75 TTGNTSSP
-83 AARTDDV
+83 AARTADV

-99 ASKQITELGTLV
+99 ASKQITELGTLI

-133 NVTITGELTAQRA
+133 NVTITGELKAQRA
-146 SISNLTADNV
+146 SISSLTADNV
-156 NINKSLTAANAT
+156 NINKSLTAANAS
-168 IDNLKTNKLDVEVAD
+168 IENLKTNKLDVEVAD

-189 ESLKVTDANV
+189 DSLKATNVSV

-211 LSTESFV
+211 LSTESFN
-218 ANNAAIKT
+218 ANNAAIKS

-232 STKDAEVTYANIDF
+232 NTKDAEVTYANIDF

-371 VDNDTRGIYLDKDG
+371 INNNTRGIYLDKDG

-398 YRDTDNTYKL
+398 YKDTDNTYKL

-429 GVETKLDELDVP
+429 GVETKLNELDVP

-472 VITSKN
+472 VINSKN
-478 FSLDAAGN
+478 FSLDAKGN

-500 TKGFYVNIPNEI
+500 TKGFYVNILDPITTGDVDSSWQFKISKGNMFVGRYIPREYI
-512 ARKFDDKFSNDS
+512 EDPPFDHYETYIKFDGATTAIVGGSRIYLD
-524 FWRFKCSDLELYLG
+524 CS
-538 WYSKAICDDKTS
+538 A
-550 HTTPLLSDISIT
+550 ISI
-562 HDGVIIESES
+562 DLDYGEGY
-572 VVDIRAIG
+572 IRLVNSTVGITI
-580 LTGSYGATKV
+580 TGSKISQST
-590 SDIAIGIKLHKG
+590 
-602 ALTIYGDAKATTESD
+602 TQFTGD
-617 GTTTVVG
+617 
-624 NNSSV
+624 
-629 KTEKL
+629 
-634 MDITLASVFKTS
+634 
-646 IYVGSGITL
+646 
-655 TGGTTI
+655 
-661 KGNVNA
+661 VNA

-714 IDFHYNKSTADY
+714 IDFHYNKSKADY

-737 TYYTNSGIHQFCN
+737 TYCTNSGIHQFCN
-750 INGSQVARIQSNGT
+750 IDGSQVARIQSNGT

-780 CQTTWSGGAF
+780 CQTTWSGGAY

-809 IADMTDSEAMKI
+809 IADMTDDEAMKI

-837 EKNQHGLIAEDTL
+837 EKNQHGLIAEDTID
-850 GIIPSCVTVPEGYSE
+850 IIPSCVTVPNGYSE
-865 DNFDIENG
+865 DAFDIDNG
-873 VRNEVLA
+873 IRNEVLA

-885 LVPYLVKMVQIQQ
+885 LVPYLVKMIQIQQ

>member
-1 MVLSSE
+1 MGLSSE

-75 ATGNTSSP
+75 TTGNTSSP

-133 NVTITGELTAQRA
+133 NVTITGELKAQRA
-146 SISNLTADNV
+146 NISSLTADTV
-156 NINKSLTAANAT
+156 NINKSLTAANAS
-168 IDNLKTNKLDVEVAD
+168 IENLKTNKLDVEVAD

-189 ESLKVTDANV
+189 DSLKATNVSV

-211 LSTESFV
+211 LSTESFN
-218 ANNAAIKT
+218 ANNAAIKS

-232 STKDAEVTYANIDF
+232 NTKDAEVTYANIDF

-358 INDNSI
+358 INDTSI

-371 VDNDTRGIYLDKDG
+371 VNNNTRGVYLDKDG

-398 YRDTDNTYKL
+398 YKDTDNTYKL

-472 VITSKN
+472 VINSKN

-486 ASFSGTITGSSGEF
+486 ASFSGTIKGSAGEF
-500 TKGFYVNIPNEI
+500 TKGFFVDIPTEYGSYNSSWRI
-512 ARKFDDKFSNDS
+512 SMSNNDC
-524 FWRFKCSDLELYLG
+524 FFG
-538 WYSKAICDDKTS
+538 WYHSGLGEDGGEDDGEANSMSSIFMHEGKFVLRAATIR
-550 HTTPLLSDISIT
+550 LDSDSNVGDVSIYGNSIT
-562 HDGVIIESES
+562 
-572 VVDIRAIG
+572 IG
-580 LTGSYGATKV
+580 GAT
-590 SDIAIGIKLHKG
+590 
-602 ALTIYGDAKATTESD
+602 TIE
-617 GTTTVVG
+617 
-624 NNSSV
+624 N
-629 KTEKL
+629 
-634 MDITLASVFKTS
+634 
-646 IYVGSGITL
+646 
-655 TGGTTI
+655 
-661 KGNVNA
+661 
-667 TGYTVTATN
+667 
-676 LTAKSKLTV
+676 KLTV

-714 IDFHYNKSTADY
+714 IDFHYNKSKADY

-750 INGSQVARIQSNGT
+750 IDGSQVARIQSNGT

-780 CQTTWSGGAF
+780 CQTTWNGGAY

-809 IADMTDSEAMKI
+809 IADMTDDEAMKI

-837 EKNQHGLIAEDTL
+837 EKNQHGLIAEDTID
-850 GIIPSCVTVPEGYSE
+850 IIPSCVTVPYGYSE
-865 DNFDIENG
+865 DAFDIDNG
-873 VRNEVLA
+873 IRNEVLA

-885 LVPYLVKMVQIQQ
+885 LVPYLVKMIQIQQ

-903 LLSTQQK
+903 LLSMQQK

>member
-1 MVLSSE
+1 MGLSSE

-75 ATGNTSSP
+75 TTGNTSSP

-99 ASKQITELGTLV
+99 ASKQITELGTLI

-133 NVTITGELTAQRA
+133 NVTITGELKAQRA
-146 SISNLTADNV
+146 SISSLTADNV
-156 NINKSLTAANAT
+156 NINKSLTAANAS
-168 IDNLKTNKLDVEVAD
+168 IENLKTNKLDVEVAD

-189 ESLKVTDANV
+189 DSLKATNVSV

-211 LSTESFV
+211 LSTESFN
-218 ANNAAIKT
+218 ANNAAIKS

-232 STKDAEVTYANIDF
+232 NTKDAEVTYANIDF

-371 VDNDTRGIYLDKDG
+371 INNNTRGIYLDKDG

-398 YRDTDNTYKL
+398 YKDTDNTYKL

-429 GVETKLDELDVP
+429 GVETKLNELDVP

-472 VITSKN
+472 VISSKN
-478 FSLDAAGN
+478 FSLDAKGN

-500 TKGFYVNIPNEI
+500 TKGFYVNILDPITTGDVDSSWQFKISKGNMFVGRYIPREYI
-512 ARKFDDKFSNDS
+512 EDPPFDHYETYIKFDGATTAIVGGSRIYLD
-524 FWRFKCSDLELYLG
+524 CSAMSIDLDYVEGYIRLVNG
-538 WYSKAICDDKTS
+538 TVG
-550 HTTPLLSDISIT
+550 IT
-562 HDGVIIESES
+562 I
-572 VVDIRAIG
+572 
-580 LTGSYGATKV
+580 TGSKISQST
-590 SDIAIGIKLHKG
+590 
-602 ALTIYGDAKATTESD
+602 TQFTGD
-617 GTTTVVG
+617 
-624 NNSSV
+624 
-629 KTEKL
+629 
-634 MDITLASVFKTS
+634 
-646 IYVGSGITL
+646 
-655 TGGTTI
+655 
-661 KGNVNA
+661 VNA

-676 LTAKSKLTV
+676 LTAKSKLSV

-693 SGTFGGG
+693 SGTFGGS

-714 IDFHYNKSTADY
+714 IDFHYNKSKADY

-750 INGSQVARIQSNGT
+750 IDGSQVARIQSNGT

-780 CQTTWSGGAF
+780 CQTTWSGGAY

-809 IADMTDSEAMKI
+809 IADMTDDEAMKI
-821 LQLTPVDFDY
+821 LRLTPVDFDY

-837 EKNQHGLIAEDTL
+837 EKNQHGLIAEDTID
-850 GIIPSCVTVPEGYSE
+850 IIPSCVTVPDGYSE
-865 DNFDIENG
+865 DAFDIDNG
-873 VRNEVLA
+873 IRNEVLA

-885 LVPYLVKMVQIQQ
+885 LVPYLVKMIQIQQ

-903 LLSTQQK
+903 LLSMQQK

>member
-1 MVLSSE
+1 MGLSSE

-75 ATGNTSSP
+75 TTGNTSSP

-133 NVTITGELTAQRA
+133 NVTITGELKAQRA
-146 SISNLTADNV
+146 NISSLTADTV
-156 NINKSLTAANAT
+156 NINKSLTAANAS
-168 IDNLKTNKLDVEVAD
+168 IENLKTNKLDVEVAD

-189 ESLKVTDANV
+189 DSLKATNVSV

-211 LSTESFV
+211 LSTESFN
-218 ANNAAIKT
+218 ANNAAIKS

-232 STKDAEVTYANIDF
+232 NTKDAEVTYANIDF

-358 INDNSI
+358 INDTSI

-371 VDNDTRGIYLDKDG
+371 VNNNTRGVYLDKDG

-398 YRDTDNTYKL
+398 YKDTDNTYKL

-472 VITSKN
+472 VINSKN

-486 ASFSGTITGSSGEF
+486 ASFSGTIKGSAGEF
-500 TKGFYVNIPNEI
+500 TKGFFVDIPTEYGSYNSSWRI
-512 ARKFDDKFSNDS
+512 SMSNNDC
-524 FWRFKCSDLELYLG
+524 FFG
-538 WYSKAICDDKTS
+538 WYHSGLGEDGGEDDGEANSMSSIFMHEGKFVLRAATIR
-550 HTTPLLSDISIT
+550 LDSDSSVGDVSIYGNSIT
-562 HDGVIIESES
+562 
-572 VVDIRAIG
+572 IG
-580 LTGSYGATKV
+580 GAT
-590 SDIAIGIKLHKG
+590 
-602 ALTIYGDAKATTESD
+602 TIE
-617 GTTTVVG
+617 
-624 NNSSV
+624 N
-629 KTEKL
+629 
-634 MDITLASVFKTS
+634 
-646 IYVGSGITL
+646 
-655 TGGTTI
+655 
-661 KGNVNA
+661 
-667 TGYTVTATN
+667 
-676 LTAKSKLTV
+676 KLTV

-714 IDFHYNKSTADY
+714 IDFHYNKSKADY

-750 INGSQVARIQSNGT
+750 IDGSQVARIQSNGT

-780 CQTTWSGGAF
+780 CQTTWSGGAY

-809 IADMTDSEAMKI
+809 IADMTDDEAMKI

-837 EKNQHGLIAEDTL
+837 EKNQHGLIAEDTID
-850 GIIPSCVTVPEGYSE
+850 IIPSCVTVPDGYSE
-865 DNFDIENG
+865 DNFDVDNG
-873 VRNEVLA
+873 IRNEVLA

>member
-1 MVLSSE
+1 MGLSSE

-75 ATGNTSSP
+75 TTGNTSSP

-99 ASKQITELGTLV
+99 ASKQITELGTLI

-133 NVTITGELTAQRA
+133 NATITGELKAQRA
-146 SISNLTADNV
+146 SISNLTSDNV
-156 NINKSLTAANAT
+156 NINKSLTATNAS
-168 IDNLKTNKLDVEVAD
+168 IENLKTNKLDVEVAD

-189 ESLKVTDANV
+189 DSLKATNVSV

-211 LSTESFV
+211 LSTESFN
-218 ANNAAIKT
+218 ANNAAIKS

-232 STKDAEVTYANIDF
+232 NTKDAEVTYANIDF

-305 LFYRINTDGITVE
+305 LFYRLNTDGVSVE
-318 TEQTD
+318 ADQTD

-336 ITADKVKVTDLV
+336 VTADKVMVTDLV

-358 INDNSI
+358 ITDNSI

-371 VDNDTRGIYLDKDG
+371 VNNNTRGIYLDKDG

-398 YRDTDNTYKL
+398 YKDTDNTYKL

-429 GVETKLDELDVP
+429 GVETKLNEMDIP
-441 DDLVTKADL
+441 DNVVTKADL

-472 VITSKN
+472 VINSKN

-486 ASFSGTITGSSGEF
+486 ASFSGTIKGSAGEF
-500 TKGFYVNIPNEI
+500 TKGFFVDIPTEYGSYNSSWRI
-512 ARKFDDKFSNDS
+512 SMNNNDC
-524 FWRFKCSDLELYLG
+524 FFG
-538 WYSKAICDDKTS
+538 WYHSGLEENGGEDDGEANSMSSIFMHEGKFVLRAATIRID
-550 HTTPLLSDISIT
+550 SDSSVGDVSIYGNSIT
-562 HDGVIIESES
+562 
-572 VVDIRAIG
+572 IG
-580 LTGSYGATKV
+580 GATT
-590 SDIAIGIKLHKG
+590 IENKL
-602 ALTIYGDAKATTESD
+602 
-617 GTTTVVG
+617 TVK
-624 NNSSV
+624 N
-629 KTEKL
+629 
-634 MDITLASVFKTS
+634 
-646 IYVGSGITL
+646 
-655 TGGTTI
+655 
-661 KGNVNA
+661 NVNA

-714 IDFHYNKSTADY
+714 IDFHYNKSNADY
-726 TSRFIDYGGNF
+726 TSRIIDYGANF

-750 INGSQVARIQSNGT
+750 IDGSQVARIQSNGT
-764 FGAATGGT
+764 FGAAVGGT
-772 AIVGSAIY
+772 ALVGSAIY
-780 CQTTWSGGAF
+780 CQTTWSGGAY

-798 TNPSSRLVKEN
+798 TNPSSRLVKKN
-809 IADMTDSEAMKI
+809 IINMSEEEAKKI
-821 LQLTPVDFDY
+821 LLLNPVDFDY
-831 IEAYGG
+831 IKEFGG
-837 EKNQHGLIAEDTL
+837 EKNQRGLIAEDVL
-850 GIIPSCVTVPEGYSE
+850 NIIPFCVTVPDDYDEAAFNPEKG
-865 DNFDIENG
+865 
-873 VRNEVLA
+873 LA
-880 IDYSK
+880 NALLGIDYSK

-898 KQIDK
+898 KQIDT

>member
-1 MVLSSE
+1 MGLSSE

-75 ATGNTSSP
+75 TTGNTSSP

-133 NVTITGELTAQRA
+133 NVTITGELKAQRA
-146 SISNLTADNV
+146 NISSLTADTV
-156 NINKSLTAANAT
+156 NINKSLTAANAS
-168 IDNLKTNKLDVEVAD
+168 IENLKTNKLDVEVAD

-189 ESLKVTDANV
+189 DSLKATNVSV

-211 LSTESFV
+211 LSTESFN
-218 ANNAAIKT
+218 ANNAAIKS

-232 STKDAEVTYANIDF
+232 NTKDAEVTYANIDF

-358 INDNSI
+358 INDTSI

-371 VDNDTRGIYLDKDG
+371 VNNNTRGVYLDKDG

-398 YRDTDNTYKL
+398 YKDTDNTYKL

-472 VITSKN
+472 VINSKN

-486 ASFSGTITGSSGEF
+486 ASFSGTIKGSAGEF
-500 TKGFYVNIPNEI
+500 TKGFFVDIPTEYGSYNSSWRI
-512 ARKFDDKFSNDS
+512 SMSNNDC
-524 FWRFKCSDLELYLG
+524 FFG
-538 WYSKAICDDKTS
+538 WYHSGLGEDGGEDDGEANSMSSIFMHEGKFVLRAATIR
-550 HTTPLLSDISIT
+550 LDSDSSVGDVSIYGNSIT
-562 HDGVIIESES
+562 
-572 VVDIRAIG
+572 IG
-580 LTGSYGATKV
+580 GATT
-590 SDIAIGIKLHKG
+590 IENKL
-602 ALTIYGDAKATTESD
+602 
-617 GTTTVVG
+617 TVK
-624 NNSSV
+624 N
-629 KTEKL
+629 
-634 MDITLASVFKTS
+634 
-646 IYVGSGITL
+646 
-655 TGGTTI
+655 
-661 KGNVNA
+661 NVNA

-676 LTAKSKLTV
+676 ITVKSQLTV

-714 IDFHYNKSTADY
+714 IDFHYNKSKADY

-750 INGSQVARIQSNGT
+750 IDGSQVARIQSNGT

-780 CQTTWSGGAF
+780 CQTTWSGGAY

-809 IADMTDSEAMKI
+809 IADMTDDEAMKI

-837 EKNQHGLIAEDTL
+837 EKNQHGLIAEDTID
-850 GIIPSCVTVPEGYSE
+850 IIPSCVTVPDGYSE
-865 DNFDIENG
+865 DAFDIDNG
-873 VRNEVLA
+873 IRNEVLA

>member
-1 MVLSSE
+1 MGLSSE

-156 NINKSLTAANAT
+156 NINKSLTAANAS
-168 IDNLKTNKLDVEVAD
+168 IENLKTNKLDVEVAD

-189 ESLKVTDANV
+189 DSLKATNVSV

-211 LSTESFV
+211 LSTESFN
-218 ANNAAIKT
+218 ANNAAIKS

-232 STKDAEVTYANIDF
+232 NTKDAEVTYANIDF

-358 INDNSI
+358 INDTSI

-371 VDNDTRGIYLDKDG
+371 VNNNTRGVYLDKDG

-398 YRDTDNTYKL
+398 YKDTDNTYKL

-472 VITSKN
+472 VINSKN

-486 ASFSGTITGSSGEF
+486 ASFSGTIKGSAGEF
-500 TKGFYVNIPNEI
+500 TKGFFVDIPTEYGSYNSSWRI
-512 ARKFDDKFSNDS
+512 SMSNNDC
-524 FWRFKCSDLELYLG
+524 FFG
-538 WYSKAICDDKTS
+538 WYHSGLGEDGGEDDGEANSMSSIFMHEGKFVLRAATIR
-550 HTTPLLSDISIT
+550 LDSDSNVGDVSIYGNSIT
-562 HDGVIIESES
+562 
-572 VVDIRAIG
+572 IG
-580 LTGSYGATKV
+580 GATT
-590 SDIAIGIKLHKG
+590 IENKL
-602 ALTIYGDAKATTESD
+602 
-617 GTTTVVG
+617 TVK
-624 NNSSV
+624 N
-629 KTEKL
+629 
-634 MDITLASVFKTS
+634 
-646 IYVGSGITL
+646 
-655 TGGTTI
+655 
-661 KGNVNA
+661 NVNA

-676 LTAKSKLTV
+676 ITVKSQLTV

-714 IDFHYNKSTADY
+714 IDFHYSKSKADY

-737 TYYTNSGIHQFCN
+737 TYCTNSGIHQFCN
-750 INGSQVARIQSNGT
+750 IDGSQVARIQSNGT

-780 CQTTWSGGAF
+780 CQTTWIGGAY

-809 IADMTDSEAMKI
+809 IADMTDDEAMKI

-837 EKNQHGLIAEDTL
+837 EKNQHGLIAEDTID
-850 GIIPSCVTVPEGYSE
+850 IIPSCVTVPDGYSE
-865 DNFDIENG
+865 DAFDIDNG
-873 VRNEVLA
+873 IRNEVLA

-885 LVPYLVKMVQIQQ
+885 LVPYLVKMIQIQQ

>member
-1 MVLSSE
+1 MGLSSE

-75 ATGNTSSP
+75 TTGNTSSP

-99 ASKQITELGTLV
+99 ASKQITELGTLI

-133 NVTITGELTAQRA
+133 NVTITDELKAQRA
-146 SISNLTADNV
+146 NISNLTADNV

-189 ESLKVTDANV
+189 DSLKATNVSV

-211 LSTESFV
+211 LSTESFN
-218 ANNAAIKT
+218 ANNAAIKS

-232 STKDAEVTYANIDF
+232 NTKDAEVTYANIDF

-358 INDNSI
+358 INDTSI

-371 VDNDTRGIYLDKDG
+371 VNNNTRGVYLDKDG

-398 YRDTDNTYKL
+398 YKDTDNTYKL

-472 VITSKN
+472 VINSKN
-478 FSLDAAGN
+478 FSLDEAGN
-486 ASFSGTITGSSGEF
+486 ASFSGTIKGSAGEF
-500 TKGFYVNIPNEI
+500 TKGFFVDIPTEYGSYNSSWRI
-512 ARKFDDKFSNDS
+512 SMSNNDC
-524 FWRFKCSDLELYLG
+524 FFG
-538 WYSKAICDDKTS
+538 WYHSGLGEDGGEDGGEANSMSSIFMHEGKFVLRAATIRLD
-550 HTTPLLSDISIT
+550 SDSNVGDVSIYGNSIT
-562 HDGVIIESES
+562 
-572 VVDIRAIG
+572 IG
-580 LTGSYGATKV
+580 GATT
-590 SDIAIGIKLHKG
+590 IENKL
-602 ALTIYGDAKATTESD
+602 
-617 GTTTVVG
+617 TVK
-624 NNSSV
+624 N
-629 KTEKL
+629 
-634 MDITLASVFKTS
+634 
-646 IYVGSGITL
+646 
-655 TGGTTI
+655 
-661 KGNVNA
+661 NVNA

-676 LTAKSKLTV
+676 ITVKSQLTV

-700 LSVPCIEMIYSTPY
+700 LSVPCIELTFSTPF
-714 IDFHYNKSTADY
+714 IDFHYNKSKADY

-750 INGSQVARIQSNGT
+750 IDGSQVARIQSNGT

>member
-1 MVLSSE
+1 MGLSSE

-75 ATGNTSSP
+75 TTGNTSSP

-99 ASKQITELGTLV
+99 ASKQITELGTLI

-133 NVTITGELTAQRA
+133 NVTITGELKAQRA
-146 SISNLTADNV
+146 SISSLTADNV
-156 NINKSLTAANAT
+156 NINKSLTAANAS
-168 IDNLKTNKLDVEVAD
+168 IENLKTNKLDVEVAD

-189 ESLKVTDANV
+189 DSLKATNVSV

-211 LSTESFV
+211 LSTESFN
-218 ANNAAIKT
+218 ANNAAIKS

-232 STKDAEVTYANIDF
+232 NTKDAEVTYANIDF

-371 VDNDTRGIYLDKDG
+371 VNNNTRGIYLDKDG

-398 YRDTDNTYKL
+398 YKDTDNTYKL

-472 VITSKN
+472 VISSKN
-478 FSLDAAGN
+478 FSLDAKGN

-500 TKGFYVNIPNEI
+500 TNGFYVNILDPITTGDVDSSWQFKISKGNMFVGRYIPREYI
-512 ARKFDDKFSNDS
+512 EDPPFDHYETYIKFDGATTAIVGGSRIYLD
-524 FWRFKCSDLELYLG
+524 CSEMSIDLDYGEGYIRLVNSTVG
-538 WYSKAICDDKTS
+538 
-550 HTTPLLSDISIT
+550 IT
-562 HDGVIIESES
+562 I
-572 VVDIRAIG
+572 
-580 LTGSYGATKV
+580 TGSKISQST
-590 SDIAIGIKLHKG
+590 
-602 ALTIYGDAKATTESD
+602 TQFTGD
-617 GTTTVVG
+617 
-624 NNSSV
+624 
-629 KTEKL
+629 
-634 MDITLASVFKTS
+634 
-646 IYVGSGITL
+646 
-655 TGGTTI
+655 
-661 KGNVNA
+661 VNA

-714 IDFHYNKSTADY
+714 IDFHYNKSKADY

-737 TYYTNSGIHQFCN
+737 TYCTNSGIHQFCN
-750 INGSQVARIQSNGT
+750 IDGSQVARIQSNGT

-780 CQTTWSGGAF
+780 CQTTWSGGAY

-809 IADMTDSEAMKI
+809 IADMTDDEAMKI

-837 EKNQHGLIAEDTL
+837 EKNQHGLIAEDTID
-850 GIIPSCVTVPEGYSE
+850 IIPSCVTVPDGYSE
-865 DNFDIENG
+865 DNFDVDNG
-873 VRNEVLA
+873 IRNEVLA

>member
-1 MVLSSE
+1 MGLSSE

-75 ATGNTSSP
+75 TTGNTSSP

-133 NVTITGELTAQRA
+133 NVTITGELKAQRA
-146 SISNLTADNV
+146 NISSLTADTV
-156 NINKSLTAANAT
+156 NINKSLTAANAS
-168 IDNLKTNKLDVEVAD
+168 IENLKTNKLDVEVAD

-189 ESLKVTDANV
+189 DSLKATNVSV

-211 LSTESFV
+211 LSTESFN
-218 ANNAAIKT
+218 ANNAAIKS

-232 STKDAEVTYANIDF
+232 NTKDAEVTYANIDF

-358 INDNSI
+358 INDTSI

-371 VDNDTRGIYLDKDG
+371 VNNNTRGVYLDKDG

-398 YRDTDNTYKL
+398 YKDTDNTYKL

-472 VITSKN
+472 VINSKN

-486 ASFSGTITGSSGEF
+486 ASFSGTIKGSAGEF
-500 TKGFYVNIPNEI
+500 TKGFFVDIPTEYGSYNSSWRI
-512 ARKFDDKFSNDS
+512 SMSNNDC
-524 FWRFKCSDLELYLG
+524 FFG
-538 WYSKAICDDKTS
+538 WYHSGLGEDGGEDDGEANSMSSIFMHEGKFVLRAATIR
-550 HTTPLLSDISIT
+550 LDSDSNVGDVSIYGNSIT
-562 HDGVIIESES
+562 
-572 VVDIRAIG
+572 IG
-580 LTGSYGATKV
+580 GATT
-590 SDIAIGIKLHKG
+590 IENKL
-602 ALTIYGDAKATTESD
+602 
-617 GTTTVVG
+617 TVK
-624 NNSSV
+624 N
-629 KTEKL
+629 
-634 MDITLASVFKTS
+634 
-646 IYVGSGITL
+646 
-655 TGGTTI
+655 
-661 KGNVNA
+661 NVNA

-676 LTAKSKLTV
+676 ITVKSQLTV
-685 SGNSYFGG
+685 SGNSY
-693 SGTFGGG
+693 FGGG

-714 IDFHYNKSTADY
+714 IDFHYNKSKADY

-750 INGSQVARIQSNGT
+750 IDGSQVARIQSNGT

-780 CQTTWSGGAF
+780 CQTTWSGGAY

-809 IADMTDSEAMKI
+809 IADMTDDEAMKI

-837 EKNQHGLIAEDTL
+837 EKNQHGLIAEDTID
-850 GIIPSCVTVPEGYSE
+850 IIPSCVTVPDGYSE
-865 DNFDIENG
+865 DAFDIDNG
-873 VRNEVLA
+873 IRNEVLA

-885 LVPYLVKMVQIQQ
+885 LVPYLVKMIQIQQ

-903 LLSTQQK
+903 LLSMQQK

>member
-1 MVLSSE
+1 MGLSSE

-218 ANNAAIKT
+218 ANNAAIKS

-232 STKDAEVTYANIDF
+232 NTKDAEVTYANIDF

-371 VDNDTRGIYLDKDG
+371 VNNTTRGIYMDKDG

-398 YRDTDNTYKL
+398 YKDTDNTFKL

-429 GVETKLDELDVP
+429 GVETKLNEMDIP
-441 DDLVTKADL
+441 DNVVTKADL
-450 IDDINSELK
+450 IDDINSELT

-472 VITSKN
+472 VISSKN

-500 TKGFYVNIPNEI
+500 TKGFYVNILDPI
-512 ARKFDDKFSNDS
+512 TTGDVDS
-524 FWRFKCSDLELYLG
+524 SWRFKISKGNMFIGRYIPREYLE
-538 WYSKAICDDKTS
+538 DPPFDKYQASMEFTNS
-550 HTTPLLSDISIT
+550 EVIVNGGSRILLDSNGLSI
-562 HDGVIIESES
+562 DVNYMEP
-572 VVDIRAIG
+572 
-580 LTGSYGATKV
+580 Y
-590 SDIAIGIKLHKG
+590 IKLKHN
-602 ALTIYGDAKATTESD
+602 D
-617 GTTTVVG
+617 
-624 NNSSV
+624 N
-629 KTEKL
+629 
-634 MDITLASVFKTS
+634 
-646 IYVGSGITL
+646 GITIDQSQISQS
-655 TGGTTI
+655 TTQFT
-661 KGNVNA
+661 GNVNA

-676 LTAKSKLTV
+676 LTAKSTLTV

>member
-1 MVLSSE
+1 MGLSSE

-156 NINKSLTAANAT
+156 NINKSLTAANAS
-168 IDNLKTNKLDVEVAD
+168 IENLKTNKLDVEVAD

-189 ESLKVTDANV
+189 DSLKATNVSV

-211 LSTESFV
+211 LSTESFN
-218 ANNAAIKT
+218 ANNAAIKS

-232 STKDAEVTYANIDF
+232 NTKDAEVTYANIDF

-358 INDNSI
+358 INDTSI

-371 VDNDTRGIYLDKDG
+371 VNNNTRGVYLDKDG

-398 YRDTDNTYKL
+398 YKDTDNTYKL

-472 VITSKN
+472 VINSKN

-486 ASFSGTITGSSGEF
+486 ASFSGTIKGSAGEF
-500 TKGFYVNIPNEI
+500 TKGFFVDIPTEYGSYNSSWRI
-512 ARKFDDKFSNDS
+512 SMSNNDC
-524 FWRFKCSDLELYLG
+524 FFG
-538 WYSKAICDDKTS
+538 WYHSGLGEDGGEDDGEANSMSSIFMHEGKFVLRAATIR
-550 HTTPLLSDISIT
+550 LDSDSNVGDVSIYGNSIT
-562 HDGVIIESES
+562 
-572 VVDIRAIG
+572 IG
-580 LTGSYGATKV
+580 GATT
-590 SDIAIGIKLHKG
+590 IENKL
-602 ALTIYGDAKATTESD
+602 
-617 GTTTVVG
+617 TVK
-624 NNSSV
+624 N
-629 KTEKL
+629 
-634 MDITLASVFKTS
+634 
-646 IYVGSGITL
+646 
-655 TGGTTI
+655 
-661 KGNVNA
+661 NVNA

-676 LTAKSKLTV
+676 ITVKSQLTV

-714 IDFHYNKSTADY
+714 IDFHYNKSKADY

-737 TYYTNSGIHQFCN
+737 TYCTNSGIHQFCN
-750 INGSQVARIQSNGT
+750 IDGSQVARIQSNGT

-780 CQTTWSGGAF
+780 CQTTWIGGAY

-809 IADMTDSEAMKI
+809 IADMTDDEAMKI

-837 EKNQHGLIAEDTL
+837 EKNQHGLIAEDTID
-850 GIIPSCVTVPEGYSE
+850 IIPSCVTVPDGYSE
-865 DNFDIENG
+865 DAFDIDNG
-873 VRNEVLA
+873 IRNEVLA

-885 LVPYLVKMVQIQQ
+885 LVPYLVKMIQIQQ

>member
-1 MVLSSE
+1 MGLSSE

-75 ATGNTSSP
+75 TTGNTSSP

-99 ASKQITELGTLV
+99 ASKQITELGTLI

-133 NVTITGELTAQRA
+133 NVTITGELKAQRA
-146 SISNLTADNV
+146 SISSLTADNV
-156 NINKSLTAANAT
+156 NINKSLTAANAS
-168 IDNLKTNKLDVEVAD
+168 IENLKTNKLDVEVAD

-189 ESLKVTDANV
+189 DSLKATNVSV

-211 LSTESFV
+211 LSTESFN
-218 ANNAAIKT
+218 ANNAAIKS

-232 STKDAEVTYANIDF
+232 NTKDAEVTYANIDF

-371 VDNDTRGIYLDKDG
+371 INNNTRGIYLDKDG

-398 YRDTDNTYKL
+398 YKDTDNTYKL

-429 GVETKLDELDVP
+429 GVETKLNELDVP

-472 VITSKN
+472 VISSKN
-478 FSLDAAGN
+478 FSLDAKGN

-500 TKGFYVNIPNEI
+500 TKGFYVNILDPITTGDVDSSWQFKISKGNMFVGRYIPREYI
-512 ARKFDDKFSNDS
+512 EDPPFDHYETYIKFDGATTAIVGGSRIYLD
-524 FWRFKCSDLELYLG
+524 CSAMSIDLDYGEGYIRLVNG
-538 WYSKAICDDKTS
+538 TVG
-550 HTTPLLSDISIT
+550 IT
-562 HDGVIIESES
+562 I
-572 VVDIRAIG
+572 
-580 LTGSYGATKV
+580 TGSKISQST
-590 SDIAIGIKLHKG
+590 
-602 ALTIYGDAKATTESD
+602 TQFTGD
-617 GTTTVVG
+617 
-624 NNSSV
+624 
-629 KTEKL
+629 
-634 MDITLASVFKTS
+634 
-646 IYVGSGITL
+646 
-655 TGGTTI
+655 
-661 KGNVNA
+661 VNA

-676 LTAKSKLTV
+676 LTAKSKLSV

-693 SGTFGGG
+693 SGTFGGS

-714 IDFHYNKSTADY
+714 IDFHYNKSKADY

-750 INGSQVARIQSNGT
+750 IDGSQVARIQSNGT

-780 CQTTWSGGAF
+780 CQTTWSGGAY

-809 IADMTDSEAMKI
+809 IADMTDDEAMKI
-821 LQLTPVDFDY
+821 LRLTPVDFDY

-837 EKNQHGLIAEDTL
+837 EKNQHGLIAEDTID
-850 GIIPSCVTVPEGYSE
+850 IIPSCVTVPDGYSE
-865 DNFDIENG
+865 DAFDIDNG
-873 VRNEVLA
+873 IRNEVLA

-885 LVPYLVKMVQIQQ
+885 LVPYLVKMIQIQQ

-903 LLSTQQK
+903 LLSMQQK

>member
-1 MVLSSE
+1 MGLSSE

-75 ATGNTSSP
+75 TTGNTSSP

-133 NVTITGELTAQRA
+133 NVTITGELKAQRA
-146 SISNLTADNV
+146 NISSLTADTV
-156 NINKSLTAANAT
+156 NINKSLTAANAS
-168 IDNLKTNKLDVEVAD
+168 IENLKTNKLDVEVAD

-189 ESLKVTDANV
+189 DSLKATNVSV

-211 LSTESFV
+211 LSTESFN
-218 ANNAAIKT
+218 ANNAAIKS

-232 STKDAEVTYANIDF
+232 NTKDAEVTYANIDF

-358 INDNSI
+358 INDTSI

-371 VDNDTRGIYLDKDG
+371 VNNNTRGVYLDKDG

-398 YRDTDNTYKL
+398 YKDTDNTYKL

-472 VITSKN
+472 VINSKN

-486 ASFSGTITGSSGEF
+486 ASFSGTIKGSAGEF
-500 TKGFYVNIPNEI
+500 TKGFFVDIPTEYGSYNSSWRI
-512 ARKFDDKFSNDS
+512 SMSNNDC
-524 FWRFKCSDLELYLG
+524 FFG
-538 WYSKAICDDKTS
+538 WYHSGLGEDGGEDDGEANSMSSIFMHEGKFVLRAATIR
-550 HTTPLLSDISIT
+550 LDSDSNVG
-562 HDGVIIESES
+562 D
-572 VVDIRAIG
+572 
-580 LTGSYGATKV
+580 V
-590 SDIAIGIKLHKG
+590 S
-602 ALTIYGDAKATTESD
+602 IYG
-617 GTTTVVG
+617 
-624 NNSSV
+624 
-629 KTEKL
+629 
-634 MDITLASVFKTS
+634 
-646 IYVGSGITL
+646 
-655 TGGTTI
+655 
-661 KGNVNA
+661 
-667 TGYTVTATN
+667 
-676 LTAKSKLTV
+676 
-685 SGNSYFGG
+685 
-693 SGTFGGG
+693 
-700 LSVPCIEMIYSTPY
+700 
-714 IDFHYNKSTADY
+714 
-726 TSRFIDYGGNF
+726 R
-737 TYYTNSGIHQFCN
+737 
-750 INGSQVARIQSNGT
+750 
-764 FGAATGGT
+764 
-772 AIVGSAIY
+772 
-780 CQTTWSGGAF
+780 
-790 TAVYGASF
+790 
-798 TNPSSRLVKEN
+798 
-809 IADMTDSEAMKI
+809 
-821 LQLTPVDFDY
+821 
-831 IEAYGG
+831 
-837 EKNQHGLIAEDTL
+837 
-850 GIIPSCVTVPEGYSE
+850 
-865 DNFDIENG
+865 
-873 VRNEVLA
+873 
-880 IDYSK
+880 
-885 LVPYLVKMVQIQQ
+885 
-898 KQIDK
+898 
-903 LLSTQQK
+903 
-910 GE
+910 

>member
-1 MVLSSE
+1 MGLSSE

-75 ATGNTSSP
+75 TTGNTSSP

-133 NVTITGELTAQRA
+133 NVTITGELKAQRA
-146 SISNLTADNV
+146 NISSLTADTV
-156 NINKSLTAANAT
+156 NINKSLTAANAS
-168 IDNLKTNKLDVEVAD
+168 IENLKTNKLDVEVAD

-189 ESLKVTDANV
+189 DSLKATNVSV

-211 LSTESFV
+211 LSTESFN
-218 ANNAAIKT
+218 ANNAAIKS

-232 STKDAEVTYANIDF
+232 NTKDAEVTYANIDF

-358 INDNSI
+358 INDTSI

-371 VDNDTRGIYLDKDG
+371 VNNNTRGVYLDKDG

-398 YRDTDNTYKL
+398 YKDTDNTYKL

-472 VITSKN
+472 VINSKN

-486 ASFSGTITGSSGEF
+486 ASFSGTIKGSAGEF
-500 TKGFYVNIPNEI
+500 TKGFFVDIPTEYGSYNSSWRI
-512 ARKFDDKFSNDS
+512 SMSNNDC
-524 FWRFKCSDLELYLG
+524 FFG
-538 WYSKAICDDKTS
+538 WYHSGLGEDGGEDDGEANSMSSIFMHEGKFVLRAATIR
-550 HTTPLLSDISIT
+550 LDSDSNVGDVSIYGNSIT
-562 HDGVIIESES
+562 
-572 VVDIRAIG
+572 IG
-580 LTGSYGATKV
+580 GAT
-590 SDIAIGIKLHKG
+590 
-602 ALTIYGDAKATTESD
+602 TIE
-617 GTTTVVG
+617 
-624 NNSSV
+624 N
-629 KTEKL
+629 
-634 MDITLASVFKTS
+634 
-646 IYVGSGITL
+646 
-655 TGGTTI
+655 
-661 KGNVNA
+661 
-667 TGYTVTATN
+667 
-676 LTAKSKLTV
+676 KLTV

-714 IDFHYNKSTADY
+714 IDFHYNKSKADY

-750 INGSQVARIQSNGT
+750 IDGSQVARIQSNGT

-780 CQTTWSGGAF
+780 CQTTWNGGAY

-809 IADMTDSEAMKI
+809 IADMTDDEAMKI

-837 EKNQHGLIAEDTL
+837 EKNQHGLIAEDTID
-850 GIIPSCVTVPEGYSE
+850 IIPSCVTVPDGYSE
-865 DNFDIENG
+865 DAFDIDNG
-873 VRNEVLA
+873 IRNEVLA

-885 LVPYLVKMVQIQQ
+885 LVPYLVKMIQIQQ

-903 LLSTQQK
+903 LLSMQQK

>member
-1 MVLSSE
+1 MGLSSE

-125 RIKDLEAA
+125 RIKNLEAA

-358 INDNSI
+358 INDTSI

-371 VDNDTRGIYLDKDG
+371 VNNNTRGVYLDKDG

-398 YRDTDNTYKL
+398 YKDTDNTYKL

-472 VITSKN
+472 VINSKN

-486 ASFSGTITGSSGEF
+486 ASFSGTIKGSAGEF
-500 TKGFYVNIPNEI
+500 TKGFFVDIPTEYGSYNSSWRI
-512 ARKFDDKFSNDS
+512 SMSNNDC
-524 FWRFKCSDLELYLG
+524 FFG
-538 WYSKAICDDKTS
+538 WYHSGLGEDGGEDDGEANSMSSIFMHEGKFVLRAATIR
-550 HTTPLLSDISIT
+550 LDSDSNVGDVSIYGNSIT
-562 HDGVIIESES
+562 
-572 VVDIRAIG
+572 IG
-580 LTGSYGATKV
+580 GATT
-590 SDIAIGIKLHKG
+590 IENKL
-602 ALTIYGDAKATTESD
+602 
-617 GTTTVVG
+617 TVK
-624 NNSSV
+624 N
-629 KTEKL
+629 
-634 MDITLASVFKTS
+634 
-646 IYVGSGITL
+646 
-655 TGGTTI
+655 
-661 KGNVNA
+661 NVNA

-676 LTAKSKLTV
+676 ITVKSQLTV

-714 IDFHYNKSTADY
+714 IDFHYNKSKADY

-750 INGSQVARIQSNGT
+750 IDGSQVARIQSNGT

-780 CQTTWSGGAF
+780 CQTTWSGGAY

-809 IADMTDSEAMKI
+809 IADMTDDEAMKI

-837 EKNQHGLIAEDTL
+837 EKNQHGLIAEDTID
-850 GIIPSCVTVPEGYSE
+850 IIPSCVTVPDGYSE
-865 DNFDIENG
+865 DAFDIDNG
-873 VRNEVLA
+873 IRNEVLA

-885 LVPYLVKMVQIQQ
+885 LVPYLVKMIQIQQ

-903 LLSTQQK
+903 LLSMQQK

>member
-1 MVLSSE
+1 MGLSSE

-156 NINKSLTAANAT
+156 NINKSLTAANAS
-168 IDNLKTNKLDVEVAD
+168 IENLKTNKLDVEVAD

-189 ESLKVTDANV
+189 DSLKATNVSV

-211 LSTESFV
+211 LSTESFN
-218 ANNAAIKT
+218 ANNAAIKS

-232 STKDAEVTYANIDF
+232 NTKDAEVTYANIDF

-358 INDNSI
+358 INDTSI

-371 VDNDTRGIYLDKDG
+371 VNNNTRGVYLDKDG

-398 YRDTDNTYKL
+398 YKDTDNTYKL

-472 VITSKN
+472 VINSKN

-486 ASFSGTITGSSGEF
+486 ASFSGTIKGSAGEF
-500 TKGFYVNIPNEI
+500 TKGFFVDIPTEYGSYNSSWRI
-512 ARKFDDKFSNDS
+512 SMSNNDC
-524 FWRFKCSDLELYLG
+524 FFG
-538 WYSKAICDDKTS
+538 WYHSGLEEDGGEDDGEANSMSSIFMHEGKFVLRAATIR
-550 HTTPLLSDISIT
+550 LDSDSNVGDVSIYGNSIT
-562 HDGVIIESES
+562 
-572 VVDIRAIG
+572 IG
-580 LTGSYGATKV
+580 GATT
-590 SDIAIGIKLHKG
+590 IENKL
-602 ALTIYGDAKATTESD
+602 
-617 GTTTVVG
+617 TVK
-624 NNSSV
+624 N
-629 KTEKL
+629 
-634 MDITLASVFKTS
+634 
-646 IYVGSGITL
+646 
-655 TGGTTI
+655 
-661 KGNVNA
+661 NVNA

-676 LTAKSKLTV
+676 ITVKSQLTV

-714 IDFHYNKSTADY
+714 IDFHYNKSKADY

-737 TYYTNSGIHQFCN
+737 TYCTNSGIHQFCN
-750 INGSQVARIQSNGT
+750 IDGSQVARIQSNGT

-780 CQTTWSGGAF
+780 CQTTWIGGAY

-809 IADMTDSEAMKI
+809 IADMTDDEAMKI

-837 EKNQHGLIAEDTL
+837 EKNQHGLIAEDTID
-850 GIIPSCVTVPEGYSE
+850 IIPSCVTVPDGYSE
-865 DNFDIENG
+865 DAFDIDNG
-873 VRNEVLA
+873 IRNEVLA

-885 LVPYLVKMVQIQQ
+885 LVPYLVKMIQIQQ

>member
-1 MVLSSE
+1 MGLSSE

-75 ATGNTSSP
+75 TTGNTSSP
-83 AARTDDV
+83 AARTADV

-99 ASKQITELGTLV
+99 ASKQITELGTLI

-133 NVTITGELTAQRA
+133 NVTITGELKAQRA
-146 SISNLTADNV
+146 SISSLTADNV
-156 NINKSLTAANAT
+156 NINKSLTAANAS
-168 IDNLKTNKLDVEVAD
+168 IENLKTNKLDVEVAD

-189 ESLKVTDANV
+189 DSLKATNVSV

-211 LSTESFV
+211 LSTESFN
-218 ANNAAIKT
+218 ANNAAIKS

-232 STKDAEVTYANIDF
+232 NTKDAEVTYANIDF

-371 VDNDTRGIYLDKDG
+371 INNNTRGIYLDKDG

-398 YRDTDNTYKL
+398 YKDTDNTYKL

-429 GVETKLDELDVP
+429 GVETKLNELDVP

-472 VITSKN
+472 VINSKN
-478 FSLDAAGN
+478 FSLDAKGN

-500 TKGFYVNIPNEI
+500 TKGFYVNILDPITTGDVDSSWQFKISKGNMFVGRYIPREYSEDPPFDHYETYI
-512 ARKFDDKFSNDS
+512 KFDGATTAIVGGSRIYLD
-524 FWRFKCSDLELYLG
+524 CS
-538 WYSKAICDDKTS
+538 A
-550 HTTPLLSDISIT
+550 ISI
-562 HDGVIIESES
+562 DLDYGEGY
-572 VVDIRAIG
+572 IRLVNSTVGITI
-580 LTGSYGATKV
+580 TGSKISQST
-590 SDIAIGIKLHKG
+590 
-602 ALTIYGDAKATTESD
+602 TQFTGD
-617 GTTTVVG
+617 
-624 NNSSV
+624 
-629 KTEKL
+629 
-634 MDITLASVFKTS
+634 
-646 IYVGSGITL
+646 
-655 TGGTTI
+655 
-661 KGNVNA
+661 VNA

-714 IDFHYNKSTADY
+714 IDFHYNKSKADY

-737 TYYTNSGIHQFCN
+737 TYCTNSGIHQFCN
-750 INGSQVARIQSNGT
+750 IDGSQVARIQSNGT

-780 CQTTWSGGAF
+780 CQTTWSGGAY

-809 IADMTDSEAMKI
+809 IADMTDDEAMKI

-837 EKNQHGLIAEDTL
+837 EKNQHGLIAEDTID
-850 GIIPSCVTVPEGYSE
+850 IIPSCVTVPDGYSE
-865 DNFDIENG
+865 DAFDIDNG
-873 VRNEVLA
+873 IRNEVLA

-885 LVPYLVKMVQIQQ
+885 LVPYLVKMIQIQQ

>member
-1 MVLSSE
+1 MGLSSE

-75 ATGNTSSP
+75 TTGNTSSP

-99 ASKQITELGTLV
+99 ASKQITELGTLI

-133 NVTITGELTAQRA
+133 NVTITGELKAQRA
-146 SISNLTADNV
+146 SISSLTADNV
-156 NINKSLTAANAT
+156 NINKSLTAANAS
-168 IDNLKTNKLDVEVAD
+168 IENLKTNKLDVEVAD

-189 ESLKVTDANV
+189 DSLKATNVSV

-211 LSTESFV
+211 LSTESFN
-218 ANNAAIKT
+218 ANNAAIKS

-232 STKDAEVTYANIDF
+232 NTKDAEVTYANIDF

-358 INDNSI
+358 INDTSI

-371 VDNDTRGIYLDKDG
+371 VNNNTRGVYLDKDG

-398 YRDTDNTYKL
+398 YKDTDNTYKL

-472 VITSKN
+472 VINSKN

-486 ASFSGTITGSSGEF
+486 ASFSGTIKGSAGEF
-500 TKGFYVNIPNEI
+500 TKGFFVDIPTEYGSYNSSWRI
-512 ARKFDDKFSNDS
+512 SMSNNDC
-524 FWRFKCSDLELYLG
+524 FFG
-538 WYSKAICDDKTS
+538 WYHSGLGEDGGEDDGEANSMSSIFMHEGKFVLRAATIR
-550 HTTPLLSDISIT
+550 LDSDSNVGDVSIYGNSIT
-562 HDGVIIESES
+562 
-572 VVDIRAIG
+572 IG
-580 LTGSYGATKV
+580 GATT
-590 SDIAIGIKLHKG
+590 IENKL
-602 ALTIYGDAKATTESD
+602 
-617 GTTTVVG
+617 TVK
-624 NNSSV
+624 N
-629 KTEKL
+629 
-634 MDITLASVFKTS
+634 
-646 IYVGSGITL
+646 
-655 TGGTTI
+655 
-661 KGNVNA
+661 NVNA

-676 LTAKSKLTV
+676 ITVKSQLTV

-714 IDFHYNKSTADY
+714 IDFHYNKSKADY

-750 INGSQVARIQSNGT
+750 IDGSQVARIQSNGT

-780 CQTTWSGGAF
+780 CQTTWSGGAY

-809 IADMTDSEAMKI
+809 IADMTDDEAMKI

-837 EKNQHGLIAEDTL
+837 EKNQHGLIAEDTID
-850 GIIPSCVTVPEGYSE
+850 IIPSCVTVPDGYSE
-865 DNFDIENG
+865 DNFDVDNG
-873 VRNEVLA
+873 IRNEVLA

>member
-1 MVLSSE
+1 MGLSSE

-75 ATGNTSSP
+75 TTGNTSSP

-99 ASKQITELGTLV
+99 ASKQITELGTLI

-133 NVTITGELTAQRA
+133 NVTITGELKAQRA
-146 SISNLTADNV
+146 SISSLTADNV
-156 NINKSLTAANAT
+156 NINKSLTAANAS
-168 IDNLKTNKLDVEVAD
+168 IENLKTNKLDVEVAD

-189 ESLKVTDANV
+189 DSLKATNVSV

-211 LSTESFV
+211 LSTESFN
-218 ANNAAIKT
+218 ANNAAIKS

-232 STKDAEVTYANIDF
+232 NTKDAEVTYANIDF

-371 VDNDTRGIYLDKDG
+371 INNNTRGIYLDKDG

-398 YRDTDNTYKL
+398 YKDTDNTYKL

-429 GVETKLDELDVP
+429 GVETKLNELDVP

-472 VITSKN
+472 VISSKN
-478 FSLDAAGN
+478 FSLDAKGN

-500 TKGFYVNIPNEI
+500 TKGFYVNILDPITTGDVDSSWQFKISKGNMFVGRYIPREYTEDQPFDHYETYI
-512 ARKFDDKFSNDS
+512 KFDGATTAIVGGSRIYLD
-524 FWRFKCSDLELYLG
+524 CSE
-538 WYSKAICDDKTS
+538 
-550 HTTPLLSDISIT
+550 ISI
-562 HDGVIIESES
+562 DLDYGEGY
-572 VVDIRAIG
+572 IRLVNSTVGITI
-580 LTGSYGATKV
+580 TGSKISQST
-590 SDIAIGIKLHKG
+590 
-602 ALTIYGDAKATTESD
+602 TQFTGD
-617 GTTTVVG
+617 
-624 NNSSV
+624 
-629 KTEKL
+629 
-634 MDITLASVFKTS
+634 
-646 IYVGSGITL
+646 
-655 TGGTTI
+655 
-661 KGNVNA
+661 VNA

-714 IDFHYNKSTADY
+714 IDFHYNKSKADY

-737 TYYTNSGIHQFCN
+737 TYCTNSGIHQFCN
-750 INGSQVARIQSNGT
+750 IDGSQVARIQSNGT

-780 CQTTWSGGAF
+780 CQTTWSGGAY

-809 IADMTDSEAMKI
+809 IADMTDDEAMKI

-837 EKNQHGLIAEDTL
+837 EKNQHGLIAEDTID
-850 GIIPSCVTVPEGYSE
+850 IIPSCVTVPDGYSE
-865 DNFDIENG
+865 DNFDVDNG
-873 VRNEVLA
+873 IRNEVLA